1 MTEKPDGESAPGPA
15 SARESETARTARQND
30 AAPELLEARIRGL
43 QHALG
48 QLLEH
53 ARRLTQGEHQRAVQ
67 QHRQLQEQTAIARRE
82 SRAQVD
88 AKTAEALAE
97 AEPAAR
103 LLAHR
108 LAPGLASIPPNDAR
122 WRSRQLVGAGVP
134 PYIRLGEL
142 DGGVPVAVPL
152 LRTNGW
158 RVTADRNESARRL
171 LQSVALRLVA
181 AAEPFRLRID
191 AFDPKL
197 TGMMGLLGHLTTKYP
212 QLVPRATHTA
222 EQLHSVLSGLVDVS
236 SLRASRQAQLGHK
249 RFEDLIRETGR
260 VTDPYRLVV
269 LFDYPL
275 GIDQLAQRDLLRLA
289 ATAGERGIC
298 FLVHHDPSSPAE
310 SDVDTKQLLDLL
322 DAVVVTGD
330 KVEAATL
337 PGVAAKLDPAFDAN
351 VAAGICDVVAE
362 LAEIAVLPT
371 IDFER
376 TLPDR
381 STWWQPVKDE
391 IGTVIGYD
399 DRTPA
404 LVRLRSGN
412 PALPHVLV
420 GGAVGQGKSN
430 LLLVLI
436 HGLAAR
442 YDPVDLEMYLLD
454 FKHGVE
460 FSALGPAGERE
471 HWLPHVRVLGIHSDR
486 AFGLAVLR
494 HLSDELA
501 RRSEIFK
508 SHGNVADIAEL
519 APAPDRPPRI
529 LVVLDEFQVL
539 LEDDDELADEAAK
552 LLERLV
558 RLGRAY
564 GVHVV
569 LATQTIEG
577 VKRLSTRRDS
587 IFGQVPY
594 RIALKTTPADS
605 QAILRSGNTAA
616 AELQFRGEAVLNAN
630 FGSPDDNQHVLVSF
644 ADKAVLDDLRRELW
658 QRAGTAVHPPRVF
671 HLAEPAR
678 LTDTAAAVK
687 PELGRPWTGLPIAV
701 TEEPVQV
708 EVRPE
713 PGAGVLVLGDGP
725 ADALGV
731 LTGLALSTAAAA
743 VEPPR
748 FIFMDGTDSS
758 PAVADGKGALVHAL
772 QSLGCD
778 VETVDKHDEIA
789 PRLFALRNA
798 LRDGEVSGQTYLLGF
813 GFHGVPRMQLH
824 AEGFFESPANALQ
837 DIVRDGPAQG
847 LITFGWWNRLHVCT
861 EHLGYGRANVAT
873 HLFLRHPQDG
883 VRAVCGPLVR
893 WASEPHRGLLWDGL
907 HPEAQVVVPFAALR
921 SDEVERAVELV
932 RR

>member
-1 MTEKPDGESAPGPA
+1 MTETPDGGTAPGPV
-15 SARESETARTARQND
+15 S
-30 AAPELLEARIRGL
+30 PEILEARIRGL
-43 QHALG
+43 QGALG
-48 QLLEH
+48 QLLDS
-53 ARRLTQGEHQRAVQ
+53 ARQHTWAEHQRAVEL
-67 QHRQLQEQTAIARRE
+67 HRQLRDQAVAARRE
-82 SRAQVD
+82 SPGLVD
-88 AKTAEALAE
+88 AAIKKARES

-103 LLAHR
+103 ILADK
-108 LAPGLASIPPNDAR
+108 LAPDLASIPPNDAR
-122 WRSRQLVGAGVP
+122 WRNPQYIGAGTPSYVRVG
-134 PYIRLGEL
+134 RLEHEI
-142 DGGVPVAVPL
+142 PVVAPL

-158 RVTADRNESARRL
+158 KVTADRNESARRL
-171 LQSVALRLVA
+171 LQSVALRLIA

-191 AFDPKL
+191 AFDPRL
-197 TGMMGLLGHLTTKYP
+197 TGTMGLLGHLTTKYP

-222 EQLHSVLSGLVDVS
+222 DQLHTVLSGLVDVS
-236 SLRASRQAQLGHK
+236 SMRASRQAQLGHK
-249 RFEDLIRETGR
+249 RFEDLVRETGR
-260 VTDPYRLVV
+260 VTDPYRLII
-269 LFDYPL
+269 LFDYPA
-275 GIDQLAQRDLLRLA
+275 GIDNLAQRDLVRLA
-289 ATAGERGIC
+289 ATGADRGIC
-298 FLVHHDPSSPAE
+298 FLVHHDPASTAE
-310 SDVDTKQLLDLL
+310 HEVDARQLLDLL
-322 DAVVVTGD
+322 TPVAIANETVSLSQ
-330 KVEAATL
+330 L
-337 PGVAAKLDPAFDAN
+337 PNVPAKLDPAFDAN
-351 VAAGICDVVAE
+351 VAAGICDVIAE

-371 IDFER
+371 IDFNR
-376 TLPDR
+376 TLPER
-381 STWWQPVKDE
+381 STWWQPVSDE
-391 IGTVIGYD
+391 ISTVIGYD

-442 YDPVDLEMYLLD
+442 YDPADLEMYLLD

-460 FSALGPAGERE
+460 FSALGPADERE

-486 AFGLAVLR
+486 PFGLAVLR
-494 HLSDELA
+494 HLSEELA

-519 APAPDRPPRI
+519 PAGPERPPRI
-529 LVVLDEFQVL
+529 IAVLDEFQVL
-539 LEDDDELADEAAK
+539 MEDDDELADEAAR
-552 LLERLV
+552 LIERLV

-577 VKRLSTRRDS
+577 VKRLSNRRDS

-605 QAILRSGNTAA
+605 QAILRTGNTAA

-644 ADKAVLDDLRRELW
+644 ADKKVLDELRRELW
-658 QRAGTAVHPPRVF
+658 LKSGTTRPPRVF

-701 TEEPVQV
+701 TEEPVSV

-725 ADALGV
+725 VDALGV
-731 LTGLALSTAAAA
+731 LTGLAVSTAAAA
-743 VEPPR
+743 AVPPR
-748 FIFMDGTDSS
+748 FLFLDGTDSA
-758 PAVADGKGALVHAL
+758 PVVAEGKRALIQTL
-772 QSLGCD
+772 RLLGCD
-778 VETVDKHDEIA
+778 VETVDKHEDVG
-789 PRLFALRNA
+789 PRLFS
-798 LRDGEVSGQTYLLGF
+798 LRDAVRDGQIGGPSYVLGF
-813 GFHGVPRMQLH
+813 GFHGVPKMQTH

-837 DIVRDGPAQG
+837 DIVREGPAQG
-847 LITFGWWNRLHVCT
+847 LITFGWWNRLHVCH
-861 EHLGYGRANVAT
+861 EQLGLRQANVAT
-873 HLFLRHPQDG
+873 HVFLHHPQDG
-883 VRAVCGPLVR
+883 VRAVAGSLVR
-893 WASEPHRGLLWDGL
+893 WASEPHRALLWDGL
-907 HPEAQVVVPFAALR
+907 HPEAQVVVPFAPLH
-921 SDEVERAVELV
+921 DNEVDRYVELV

>member
-1 MTEKPDGESAPGPA
+1 MTEEPDGGSTPG
-15 SARESETARTARQND
+15 SVS
-30 AAPELLEARIRGL
+30 PELLEARIRGL

-48 QLLEH
+48 QLLEN
-53 ARRLTQGEHQRAVQ
+53 ARRLTYGEHQRAVQ
-67 QHRQLQEQTAIARRE
+67 LHRQLQEQTAAARRE
-82 SRAQVD
+82 SRGLVEA
-88 AKTAEALAE
+88 ATAEALKT
-97 AEPAAR
+97 AEPTAR
-103 LLAHR
+103 LLADR

-122 WRSRQLVGAGVP
+122 WRSRQLIGAGIPSYV
-134 PYIRLGEL
+134 RVGEL
-142 DGGVPVAVPL
+142 EAGTPVAAPL

-158 RVTADRNESARRL
+158 KVTADRNESARRL

-191 AFDPKL
+191 AFDPRL
-197 TGMMGLLGHLTTKYP
+197 TGTMGLLGHLTTKYP

-222 EQLHSVLSGLVDVS
+222 EQLHAVLSGLVDVS

-260 VTDPYRLVV
+260 VTDPYRLVI
-269 LFDYPL
+269 LFDYPA
-275 GIDQLAQRDLLRLA
+275 GIDTLAQRDLLRLA
-289 ATAGERGIC
+289 ATGGERGIC
-298 FLVHHDPSSPAE
+298 FLVHHDPSMPAE
-310 SDVDTKQLLDLL
+310 MDVDSKQLLDLL
-322 DAVVVTGD
+322 TPVAIANERVDIAQ
-330 KVEAATL
+330 L
-337 PGVAAKLDPAFDAN
+337 PGVPAKLDPPFDAN
-351 VAAGICDVVAE
+351 VAAGICDVIAE
-362 LAEIAVLPT
+362 MAEIAVLPT
-371 IDFER
+371 IDFDR

-391 IGTVIGYD
+391 LSTVIGYD

-430 LLLVLI
+430 LLLVMI

-442 YDPVDLEMYLLD
+442 YSPDDLEMYLLD

-460 FSALGPAGERE
+460 FSALGPAAERE
-471 HWLPHVRVLGIHSDR
+471 HWLPQVRVLGIHSDR

-501 RRSEIFK
+501 QRSEIFK

-519 APAPDRPPRI
+519 APGPDRPPRI

-539 LEDDDELADEAAK
+539 LEDDDDLADEAAK

-594 RIALKTTPADS
+594 RIALKTTPADA
-605 QAILRSGNTAA
+605 QAILRNGNTAA

-644 ADKAVLDDLRRELW
+644 ADKAVLDELRRELW
-658 QRAGTAVHPPRVF
+658 QRSGTTRPPRVF

-678 LTDTAAAVK
+678 LADTAAAVT
-687 PELGRPWTGLPIAV
+687 PEFGRPWTGLPIAV
-701 TEEPVQV
+701 TEAPVPV

-725 ADALGV
+725 VDALGV
-731 LTGLALSTAAAA
+731 LSGLALSTAAAA
-743 VEPPR
+743 VDPPR
-748 FIFMDGTDSS
+748 FIFMDGTNSS
-758 PAVADGKGALVHAL
+758 PAVAEGKGALIQAL
-772 QSLGCD
+772 RQLGCE
-778 VETVDKHDEIA
+778 VETVDKHDDIA
-789 PRLFALRNA
+789 PRLFS
-798 LRDGEVSGQTYLLGF
+798 LRDSVRNGHLGETYLLGF
-813 GFHGVPRMQLH
+813 GFHGVPKMQTH

-861 EHLGYGRANVAT
+861 EQLGYGRANVAT
-873 HLFLRHPQDG
+873 HVFLRHPQDG

-893 WASEPHRGLLWDGL
+893 WASEPHRALLWDGL

-921 SDEVERAVELV
+921 SDEVDRAVELV

>member
-1 MTEKPDGESAPGPA
+1 MKDSGS
-15 SARESETARTARQND
+15 
-30 AAPELLEARIRGL
+30 ELLEARIRGL

-48 QLLEH
+48 LLLEN
-53 ARRLTQGEHQRAVQ
+53 ARRLTYGEHQRAVQ
-67 QHRQLQEQTAIARRE
+67 LHRQLQEQTAIARRE
-82 SRAQVD
+82 SRGLVE

-97 AEPAAR
+97 AEPTAR
-103 LLAHR
+103 MLADR

-122 WRSRQLVGAGVP
+122 WRSRQLVGAGIPAYV
-134 PYIRLGEL
+134 RVGEL
-142 DGGVPVAVPL
+142 EGGTPVAAPL

-158 RVTADRNESARRL
+158 RVSADRNESARRL
-171 LQSVALRLVA
+171 LQSVAMRLVA

-191 AFDPKL
+191 AFDPRL
-197 TGMMGLLGHLTTKYP
+197 TGTMGLLGHLTTKYP

-222 EQLHSVLSGLVDVS
+222 EQLHAVLSGLVDVS

-260 VTDPYRLVV
+260 VTDPYRLVI
-269 LFDYPL
+269 LFDYPA
-275 GIDQLAQRDLLRLA
+275 GIDTLAQRDLLRLA
-289 ATAGERGIC
+289 ATGGERGIC
-298 FLVHHDPSSPAE
+298 FLVHHDPSMTPE
-310 SDVDTKQLLDLL
+310 NDVDTKQLLDLL
-322 DAVVVTGD
+322 TPVAISGD
-330 KVEAATL
+330 KVEIAPL
-337 PGVAAKLDPAFDAN
+337 PGVPAKLDPAFDAN

-362 LAEIAVLPT
+362 LADIAVLPT
-371 IDFER
+371 IDFTR

-381 STWWQPVKDE
+381 STWWRPVKDE
-391 IGTVIGYD
+391 LSTVIGYD

-430 LLLVLI
+430 LLLVMI
-436 HGLAAR
+436 HGLAVR
-442 YDPVDLEMYLLD
+442 YAPADLEMYLLD

-460 FSALGPAGERE
+460 FSALGPATERE

-519 APAPDRPPRI
+519 EPGPDRPPRI

-594 RIALKTTPADS
+594 RIALKTTPTDA
-605 QAILRSGNTAA
+605 QAILRNGNTAA
-616 AELQFRGEAVLNAN
+616 SELQFRGEAVLNAN

-644 ADKAVLDDLRRELW
+644 ADKPVLDDLRRELW
-658 QRAGTAVHPPRVF
+658 TKAGTTHPPRVF
-671 HLAEPAR
+671 HLAEAAR
-678 LTDTAAAVK
+678 LADTAAAVT

-701 TEEPVQV
+701 TEAPVPV

-725 ADALGV
+725 SDALGV
-731 LTGLALSTAAAA
+731 LSGLAFSAAAAA
-743 VEPPR
+743 VDPPR
-748 FIFMDGTDSS
+748 FVFMDGTNSAPD
-758 PAVADGKGALVHAL
+758 VADGKGALIQAL
-772 QSLGCD
+772 RQLGCE
-778 VETVDKHDEIA
+778 VETIDKHDDIA
-789 PRLFALRNA
+789 PRLFS
-798 LRDGEVSGQTYLLGF
+798 LRDTVRNGQVGGETYLLGF

-893 WASEPHRGLLWDGL
+893 WASEPHRAMLWDGL

-921 SDEVERAVELV
+921 SDEVDRAVELV

>member
-1 MTEKPDGESAPGPA
+1 MTEKPDGGSPPGPV
-15 SARESETARTARQND
+15 S
-30 AAPELLEARIRGL
+30 PELLEARIRGL

-48 QLLEH
+48 QLLDNAH
-53 ARRLTQGEHQRAVQ
+53 RLTHGEHQRAVQ
-67 QHRQLQEQTAIARRE
+67 LHRQLQEQTAIARRE
-82 SRAQVD
+82 SRGLVD

-103 LLAHR
+103 LLADR
-108 LAPGLASIPPNDAR
+108 LAPGLAAVPPNDAR

-134 PYIRLGEL
+134 SYIRVGEL
-142 DGGVPVAVPL
+142 DAGAPVVAPL

-158 RVTADRNESARRL
+158 KVTADRNESARRL
-171 LQSVALRLVA
+171 LQSVAMRLVA
-181 AAEPFRLRID
+181 AAEPFRIRVD
-191 AFDPKL
+191 AYDPHL

-222 EQLHSVLSGLVDVS
+222 EQLHGVLSGLVDVS

-260 VTDPYRLVV
+260 VTDPYRLVI
-269 LFDYPL
+269 LFDYPA
-275 GIDQLAQRDLLRLA
+275 GIDTLAQRDLLRLA

-298 FLVHHDPSSPAE
+298 FLVHHDPSTPAE
-310 SDVDTKQLLDLL
+310 SDLETKQLLDHLTSV
-322 DAVVVTGD
+322 AITNN
-330 KVEAATL
+330 KVEVAQL
-337 PGVAAKLDPAFDAN
+337 PGVPAKLDPAFDAN
-351 VAAGICDVVAE
+351 VAAGICDVIAE

-371 IDFER
+371 IDFDR

-381 STWWQPVKDE
+381 STWWQPVTDE
-391 IGTVIGYD
+391 LNTVIGYD

-430 LLLVLI
+430 LLLVMI

-442 YDPVDLEMYLLD
+442 HDPVDLEMYLLD

-486 AFGLAVLR
+486 EFGLAVLR

-519 APAPDRPPRI
+519 EPGPERPPRI

-644 ADKAVLDDLRRELW
+644 ADKVVLGDLRRELW
-658 QRAGTAVHPPRVF
+658 LRAGEAARPPRVF

-678 LTDTAAAVK
+678 LAETAAAVK

-731 LTGLALSTAAAA
+731 LSGLALSTAAAA
-743 VEPPR
+743 VDPPR
-748 FIFMDGTDSS
+748 FIFMDGTNSA
-758 PAVADGKGALVHAL
+758 PAVAEGKDALVQAL
-772 QSLGCD
+772 RQLGCE
-778 VETVDKHDEIA
+778 VETVDKHDEVV
-789 PRLFALRNA
+789 PRLFALRDAVRNGQV
-798 LRDGEVSGQTYLLGF
+798 GETYLLGF

-847 LITFGWWNRLHVCT
+847 LVTFGWWNRLHVCT
-861 EHLGYGRANVAT
+861 EQLGYGRANVAT

-907 HPEAQVVVPFAALR
+907 HPEAQIVVPFAALR
-921 SDEVERAVELV
+921 SDEVDRAVEQV

>member
-1 MTEKPDGESAPGPA
+1 MTEKPDGGSTPGPV
-15 SARESETARTARQND
+15 S
-30 AAPELLEARIRGL
+30 PELLEARIRGL

-48 QLLEH
+48 QLLEN
-53 ARRLTQGEHQRAVQ
+53 ARRLTHGEHQRAVQ
-67 QHRQLQEQTAIARRE
+67 LHRQLQEQTAIARRE
-82 SRAQVD
+82 SRGLVD
-88 AKTAEALAE
+88 ARTAEALAE
-97 AEPAAR
+97 AEPRAR
-103 LLAHR
+103 LLADR
-108 LAPGLASIPPNDAR
+108 LAPGLASVPPNDAR
-122 WRSRQLVGAGVP
+122 WRSRQLVGAGIPSYV
-134 PYIRLGEL
+134 RVGEL
-142 DGGVPVAVPL
+142 DPGTPVAAPL

-191 AFDPKL
+191 AFDPRL
-197 TGMMGLLGHLTTKYP
+197 TGTMGLLGHLTTKYP

-260 VTDPYRLVV
+260 VTDPYRLIV
-269 LFDYPL
+269 LFDYPA
-275 GIDQLAQRDLLRLA
+275 GIDTLAQRDLLRLA
-289 ATAGERGIC
+289 ATGGERGIC
-298 FLVHHDPSSPAE
+298 FLIHHDPSMTPE
-310 SDVDTKQLLDLL
+310 NDVDTKQLLDMLTPV
-322 DAVVVTGD
+322 AIAGER
-330 KVEAATL
+330 VEVAQL
-337 PGVAAKLDPAFDAN
+337 PGVPAKLDPPFDAN

-371 IDFER
+371 IDFDR

-381 STWWQPVKDE
+381 SAWWQPVKDE
-391 IGTVIGYD
+391 LSTVIGYD

-430 LLLVLI
+430 LLLVMI

-442 YDPVDLEMYLLD
+442 YAPADLEMYLLD

-460 FSALGPAGERE
+460 FSALGPAAERQ
-471 HWLPHVRVLGIHSDR
+471 HWLPHVRVLGVHSDR

-519 APAPDRPPRI
+519 APGPDRPPRL

-594 RIALKTTPADS
+594 RIALKTTPADA
-605 QAILRSGNTAA
+605 QAILRNGNTAA

-644 ADKAVLDDLRRELW
+644 ADKPVLDDLRRELW
-658 QRAGTAVHPPRVF
+658 IKSGTTHPPRVF

-687 PELGRPWTGLPIAV
+687 PEPGRPWTGLPIAV
-701 TEEPVQV
+701 TEAPVPV

-725 ADALGV
+725 VDALGV
-731 LTGLALSTAAAA
+731 LSGLALSTAAAA
-743 VEPPR
+743 VNPPR
-748 FIFMDGTDSS
+748 FVLMDGTNSS
-758 PAVADGKGALVHAL
+758 PDVADGKGALIQAL
-772 QSLGCD
+772 RQLGCE
-778 VETVDKHDEIA
+778 VETVDKHDDIA
-789 PRLFALRNA
+789 PRLFS
-798 LRDGEVSGQTYLLGF
+798 LRDTVRNGQVGGETYLLGF

-873 HLFLRHPQDG
+873 HVFLRHPQDG

-893 WASEPHRGLLWDGL
+893 WASEPHRALLWDGL

-921 SDEVERAVELV
+921 SDEVDRAVELV

>member
-1 MTEKPDGESAPGPA
+1 MAQSTEAV
-15 SARESETARTARQND
+15 
-30 AAPELLEARIRGL
+30 PELLEARIRGL
-43 QHALG
+43 QHALA

-67 QHRQLQEQTAIARRE
+67 LHRQLQEQTAIARRE

-88 AKTAEALAE
+88 AVTNEALAV
-97 AEPAAR
+97 AQPRAR
-103 LLAHR
+103 VLAHQ

-122 WRSRQLVGAGVP
+122 WTSEQFVGRGVE
-134 PYIRLGEL
+134 PYVRIGEVG
-142 DGGVPVAVPL
+142 DHVPVAVPL

-158 RVTADRNESARRL
+158 KVTADRNEAARRL
-171 LQSVALRLVA
+171 LQSTALRLVA

-197 TGMMGLLGHLTTKYP
+197 TGTMGLLGHLTTKYP

-222 EQLHSVLSGLVDVS
+222 EQLHAVLSGLVDVS
-236 SLRASRQAQLGHK
+236 SMRASRQAQLGHK

-260 VTDPYRLVV
+260 VTDPYRVVV
-269 LFDYPL
+269 LFDYPS

-298 FLVHHDPSSPAE
+298 FLVHHDPSAQAE
-310 SDVDTKQLLDLL
+310 SDVDTKQLLELL
-322 DAVVVTGD
+322 DAVVITGE

-337 PGVAAKLDPAFDAN
+337 PGVHAKLDEAFDAN
-351 VAAGICDVVAE
+351 LAARVGDVVAE
-362 LAEIAVLPT
+362 KAEIAVLPT
-371 IDFER
+371 IDFKR
-376 TLPDR
+376 TLPERD
-381 STWWQPVKDE
+381 TWWEPVTDE

-442 YDPVDLEMYLLD
+442 YDPADLEMYLLD

-519 APAPDRPPRI
+519 APGPDRPPRI

-616 AELQFRGEAVLNAN
+616 AALQFRGEAVLNAN

-644 ADKAVLDDLRRELW
+644 ADKPQLDDLRRELW
-658 QRAGTAVHPPRVF
+658 TRAGTAARPPRVF

-678 LTDTAAAVK
+678 LADTAAAVK

-701 TEEPVQV
+701 TEEPVQLD
-708 EVRPE
+708 VRPE
-713 PGAGVLVLGDGP
+713 AGAGLAILGDGP

-731 LTGLALSTAAAA
+731 LTGLALSVAGAA

-748 FIFMDGTDSS
+748 FVFLDGTDSLPS
-758 PAVADGKGALVHAL
+758 VAEGKDALVQAL
-772 QSLGCD
+772 RLLGCD
-778 VETVDKHDEIA
+778 VETVDKHDDIG
-789 PRLFALRNA
+789 PRIFALRDA
-798 LRDGEVSGQTYLLGF
+798 LRNGQLGGSTYLLGF
-813 GFHGVPRMQLH
+813 GLHSVPRMQLH
-824 AEGFFESPANALQ
+824 VEGAFESPAHALQ

-847 LITFGWWNRLHVCT
+847 LVTFGWWNRLRVCT
-861 EHLGYGRANVAT
+861 EQLGFHNGNLET
-873 HLFLRHPQDG
+873 FLFLRHPIDG
-883 VRAVCGPLVR
+883 VRTVCGSFVR
-893 WASEPHRGLLWDGL
+893 WASEPHRALLWDGL

-921 SDEVERAVELV
+921 SDEVERVVELM

>member
-1 MTEKPDGESAPGPA
+1 VTEAPDGGTTPGPV
-15 SARESETARTARQND
+15 S
-30 AAPELLEARIRGL
+30 PEVLEARIRGL
-43 QHALG
+43 QHALA
-48 QLLEH
+48 QLLDNAH
-53 ARRLTQGEHQRAVQ
+53 QLTRGEHQHAVQ
-67 QHRQLQEQTAIARRE
+67 LHRRLQEQTAIARRE
-82 SRAQVD
+82 SSGLVEA
-88 AKTAEALAE
+88 AIAEALGT

-103 LLAHR
+103 LLADR

-122 WRSRQLVGAGVP
+122 WRSRQLVGAGITSYV
-134 PYIRLGEL
+134 RVGEL
-142 DGGVPVAVPL
+142 DAGTPVVAPL
-152 LRTNGW
+152 LQTNGW
-158 RVTADRNESARRL
+158 RVTADRPESARQL
-171 LQSVALRLVA
+171 LQSTALRLIA

-191 AFDPKL
+191 SFDPRL

-222 EQLHSVLSGLVDVS
+222 EQLHSVLSSLVDVS

-249 RFEDLIRETGR
+249 RFEELIRETGR
-260 VTDPYRLVV
+260 VTDPYRLLV
-269 LFDYPL
+269 LFDYPA
-275 GIDQLAQRDLLRLA
+275 GIDTLAQRDLLRLA

-298 FLVHHDPSSPAE
+298 FLVHHDPAMASE
-310 SDVDTKQLLDLL
+310 SDVDARQLLDLL
-322 DAVVVTGD
+322 APVSVTNGM
-330 KVEAATL
+330 VEVSQLAN
-337 PGVAAKLDPAFDAN
+337 VQAKLDPPFEAN
-351 VAAGICDVVAE
+351 VATSICDVVAE
-362 LAEIAVLPT
+362 QAEIAVLPT

-381 STWWQPVKDE
+381 LTWWQPVKDE
-391 IGTVIGYD
+391 LSTVIGYD

-404 LVRLRSGN
+404 LIRLRSGN

-430 LLLVLI
+430 LLLVMI

-442 YDPVDLEMYLLD
+442 YAPADLEMYLLD

-460 FSALGPAGERE
+460 FSALGPAAQRE

-508 SHGNVADIAEL
+508 AHGNVADIAEL
-519 APAPDRPPRI
+519 SPGPDRPPRI
-529 LVVLDEFQVL
+529 LAVLDEFQVL
-539 LEDDDELADEAAK
+539 LEDDDELADEAAR

-605 QAILRSGNTAA
+605 QAILRTGNTAA

-644 ADKAVLDDLRRELW
+644 ADKPVLDDLRHELW
-658 QRAGTAVHPPRVF
+658 QRSGTTRAPRVF

-687 PELGRPWTGLPIAV
+687 AELGRPWMGLPIAV
-701 TEEPVQV
+701 TEEPVAI
-708 EVRPE
+708 EVQPE

-731 LTGLALSTAAAA
+731 LTGLAVSAAAAAA
-743 VEPPR
+743 VPPR
-748 FIFMDGTDSS
+748 FVFLDGTDSA
-758 PAVADGKGALVHAL
+758 PAVAEGKGALIQTL
-772 QSLGCD
+772 QSLGCE
-778 VETVDKHDEIA
+778 VETVDKHGDVA
-789 PRLFALRNA
+789 PKLFALRDA
-798 LRDGEVSGQTYLLGF
+798 VKEGRVGGTTYLLGF
-813 GFHGVPRMQLH
+813 GLHAVPKMQAH

-837 DIVRDGPAQG
+837 EIVRDGPTQG
-847 LITFGWWNRLHVCT
+847 LVTFGWWNRLHVCT
-861 EHLGYGRANVAT
+861 EQLGYGRANVAT
-873 HLFLRHPQDG
+873 HLFLRHPQEG
-883 VRAVCGPLVR
+883 VRTVAGPLVR

-907 HPEAQVVVPFAALR
+907 HPEAQVVVPYAPLR
-921 SDEVERAVELV
+921 VDEVDRYLELV
-932 RR
+932 R

>member
-1 MTEKPDGESAPGPA
+1 M
-15 SARESETARTARQND
+15 
-30 AAPELLEARIRGL
+30 
-43 QHALG
+43 
-48 QLLEH
+48 
-53 ARRLTQGEHQRAVQ
+53 
-67 QHRQLQEQTAIARRE
+67 
-82 SRAQVD
+82 
-88 AKTAEALAE
+88 
-97 AEPAAR
+97 
-103 LLAHR
+103 
-108 LAPGLASIPPNDAR
+108 
-122 WRSRQLVGAGVP
+122 
-134 PYIRLGEL
+134 
-142 DGGVPVAVPL
+142 
-152 LRTNGW
+152 
-158 RVTADRNESARRL
+158 
-171 LQSVALRLVA
+171 
-181 AAEPFRLRID
+181 
-191 AFDPKL
+191 
-197 TGMMGLLGHLTTKYP
+197 
-212 QLVPRATHTA
+212 
-222 EQLHSVLSGLVDVS
+222 
-236 SLRASRQAQLGHK
+236 
-249 RFEDLIRETGR
+249 
-260 VTDPYRLVV
+260 
-269 LFDYPL
+269 
-275 GIDQLAQRDLLRLA
+275 
-289 ATAGERGIC
+289 
-298 FLVHHDPSSPAE
+298 
-310 SDVDTKQLLDLL
+310 LDLL
-322 DAVVVTGD
+322 NPVAITNEQ
-330 KVEAATL
+330 VEIAQL
-337 PGVAAKLDPAFDAN
+337 PGVPAKLDPPFDAN
-351 VAAGICDVVAE
+351 IAAGICDVVAE

-381 STWWQPVKDE
+381 STWWQPVTDE

-430 LLLVLI
+430 LLLVMI

-442 YDPVDLEMYLLD
+442 YDPADLEMYLLD

-471 HWLPHVRVLGIHSDR
+471 HWLPQVRVLGVHSDR

-519 APAPDRPPRI
+519 APGPDRPPRI

-577 VKRLSTRRDS
+577 VKRLATRRDS

-644 ADKAVLDDLRRELW
+644 ADKAVLDELRRELW
-658 QRAGTAVHPPRVF
+658 HRAGPATHPPRIF

-678 LTDTAAAVK
+678 LTDTAAAVQ
-687 PELGRPWTGLPIAV
+687 PELGQPWTGLPIAV

-725 ADALGV
+725 PDALGV
-731 LTGLALSTAAAA
+731 LSGLALSTAAAA
-743 VEPPR
+743 VDPPR

-758 PAVADGKGALVHAL
+758 PAVAEGKDALVQTL
-772 QSLGCD
+772 RQLGCE
-778 VETVDKHDEIA
+778 VETVDKHVDIV
-789 PRLFALRNA
+789 PRLFS
-798 LRDGEVSGQTYLLGF
+798 LRDAVRNGQAGGTYLLGF

-861 EHLGYGRANVAT
+861 EHLGYGRAQRRDPSVPPASAGRRT
-873 HLFLRHPQDG
+873 RG
-883 VRAVCGPLVR
+883 VRSAGAVGLGTTPGAAVGRTTSGGAGRRTVCRTAVRRGGSRGGVGTAMKTEEQEWSEYARALRTIAGARADAQQAQDRLTAHRSKAEASAMAEADAMAERGRQLELRLNALAEKAAASLQRAGLPAEGKRANHALPEIRVLNDIETVAAGITKQLSDTVEQLEEVRAAARAEQERRKRRTISAALVLV
-893 WASEPHRGLLWDGL
+893 GF
-907 HPEAQVVVPFAALR
+907 VVVWVVSGSFLAGVEAAALAAVTMLAA
-921 SDEVERAVELV
+921 SRALGLPRLPGARWWGWAGAVAVVAAMAAGLPWWLAIAV
-932 RR
+932 PVIVSGTAIVLPKKRN

>member
-1 MTEKPDGESAPGPA
+1 VLVTEAPDGGTTPGPV
-15 SARESETARTARQND
+15 S
-30 AAPELLEARIRGL
+30 PEVLEARIRGL
-43 QHALG
+43 QHALA
-48 QLLEH
+48 QLLDNAH
-53 ARRLTQGEHQRAVQ
+53 QLTRGEHQHAVQ
-67 QHRQLQEQTAIARRE
+67 LHRRLQEQTAIARRE
-82 SRAQVD
+82 SSGLVEA
-88 AKTAEALAE
+88 AIAEALGT

-103 LLAHR
+103 LLADR

-122 WRSRQLVGAGVP
+122 WRSRQLVGAGITSYV
-134 PYIRLGEL
+134 RVGEL
-142 DGGVPVAVPL
+142 DAGTPVVAPL
-152 LRTNGW
+152 LQTNGW
-158 RVTADRNESARRL
+158 RVTADRPESARQL
-171 LQSVALRLVA
+171 LQSTALRLIA

-191 AFDPKL
+191 SFDPRL

-222 EQLHSVLSGLVDVS
+222 EQLHSVLSSLVDVS

-249 RFEDLIRETGR
+249 RFEELIRETGR
-260 VTDPYRLVV
+260 VTDPYRLLV
-269 LFDYPL
+269 LFDYPA
-275 GIDQLAQRDLLRLA
+275 GIDTLAQRDLLRLA

-298 FLVHHDPSSPAE
+298 FLVHHDPAMASE
-310 SDVDTKQLLDLL
+310 SDVDARQLLDLL
-322 DAVVVTGD
+322 APVSVTNGM
-330 KVEAATL
+330 VEVSQLAN
-337 PGVAAKLDPAFDAN
+337 VQAKLDPPFEAN
-351 VAAGICDVVAE
+351 VATSICDVVAE
-362 LAEIAVLPT
+362 QAEIAVLPT

-381 STWWQPVKDE
+381 LTWWQPVKDE
-391 IGTVIGYD
+391 LSTVIGYD

-404 LVRLRSGN
+404 LIRLRSGN

-430 LLLVLI
+430 LLLVMI

-442 YDPVDLEMYLLD
+442 YAPADLEMYLLD

-460 FSALGPAGERE
+460 FSALGPAAQRE

-508 SHGNVADIAEL
+508 AHGNVADIAEL
-519 APAPDRPPRI
+519 SPGPDRPPRI
-529 LVVLDEFQVL
+529 LAVLDEFQVL
-539 LEDDDELADEAAK
+539 LEDDDELADEAAR

-605 QAILRSGNTAA
+605 QAILRTGNTAA

-644 ADKAVLDDLRRELW
+644 ADKPVLDDLRHELW
-658 QRAGTAVHPPRVF
+658 QRSGTTRAPRVF

-687 PELGRPWTGLPIAV
+687 AELGRPWMGLPIAV
-701 TEEPVQV
+701 TEEPVAI
-708 EVRPE
+708 EVQPE

-731 LTGLALSTAAAA
+731 LTGLAVSAAAAAA
-743 VEPPR
+743 VPPR
-748 FIFMDGTDSS
+748 FVFLDGTDSA
-758 PAVADGKGALVHAL
+758 PAVAEGKGALIQTL
-772 QSLGCD
+772 QSLGCE
-778 VETVDKHDEIA
+778 VETVDKHGDVA
-789 PRLFALRNA
+789 PKLFALRDA
-798 LRDGEVSGQTYLLGF
+798 VKEGRVGGTTYLLGF
-813 GFHGVPRMQLH
+813 GLHAVPRMQAH

-837 DIVRDGPAQG
+837 EIVRDGPTQG
-847 LITFGWWNRLHVCT
+847 LVTFGWWNRLHVCT
-861 EHLGYGRANVAT
+861 EQLGYGRANVAT
-873 HLFLRHPQDG
+873 HLFLRHPQEG
-883 VRAVCGPLVR
+883 VRTVAGPLVR

-907 HPEAQVVVPFAALR
+907 HPEAQVVVPYAPLR
-921 SDEVERAVELV
+921 VDEVDRYLELV
-932 RR
+932 R

>member
-1 MTEKPDGESAPGPA
+1 MTEKPDGGSTPGPA
-15 SARESETARTARQND
+15 SRSARSTES
-30 AAPELLEARIRGL
+30 APELLEARIRGL

-48 QLLEH
+48 QLLEN
-53 ARRLTQGEHQRAVQ
+53 ARRLTYGEHQRAVQ
-67 QHRQLQEQTAIARRE
+67 LHRQLQEQTAIARRE
-82 SRAQVD
+82 SRALVD
-88 AKTAEALAE
+88 AKTAEALAT
-97 AEPAAR
+97 AEPTAR
-103 LLAHR
+103 RLADR

-122 WRSRQLVGAGVP
+122 WRSRQLVGAGIPAYV
-134 PYIRLGEL
+134 RVGEL
-142 DGGVPVAVPL
+142 DPGTPVAAPL

-158 RVTADRNESARRL
+158 KVTADRNESARRL

-191 AFDPKL
+191 AFDPRL
-197 TGMMGLLGHLTTKYP
+197 TGTMGLLGHLTTKYP

-222 EQLHSVLSGLVDVS
+222 EQLHAVLSGLVDVS

-260 VTDPYRLVV
+260 VTDPYRLVI
-269 LFDYPL
+269 LFDYPA
-275 GIDQLAQRDLLRLA
+275 GIDTLAQRDLLRLA
-289 ATAGERGIC
+289 ATGGERGIC
-298 FLVHHDPSSPAE
+298 FLVHHDPSMTPE
-310 SDVDTKQLLDLL
+310 NDVDTKQLLDLL
-322 DAVVVTGD
+322 TPVAITNE
-330 KVEAATL
+330 KVELPQL
-337 PGVAAKLDPAFDAN
+337 PGVPAKLDPAFDAN

-371 IDFER
+371 IEFDT

-391 IGTVIGYD
+391 LSTVIGYD

-430 LLLVLI
+430 LLLVMI

-442 YDPVDLEMYLLD
+442 YAPADLEMYLLD

-460 FSALGPAGERE
+460 FSALGPAAERE
-471 HWLPHVRVLGIHSDR
+471 HWLPHVRVLGVHSDR

-519 APAPDRPPRI
+519 APGPDRPPRI

-594 RIALKTTPADS
+594 RIALKTTPADA
-605 QAILRSGNTAA
+605 QAILRNGNTAA

-644 ADKAVLDDLRRELW
+644 ADKPVLDELRRELW
-658 QRAGTAVHPPRVF
+658 VKSGTTHPPRVF

-678 LTDTAAAVK
+678 LVDTAAAVK

-701 TEEPVQV
+701 TEAPVPV

-731 LTGLALSTAAAA
+731 LSGLALSAAAAA
-743 VEPPR
+743 VDPPR
-748 FIFMDGTDSS
+748 FVFMDGTNSS
-758 PAVADGKGALVHAL
+758 PTVADGKDALIQAL
-772 QSLGCD
+772 RQLGCE
-778 VETVDKHDEIA
+778 VETVDKHDDVV
-789 PRLFALRNA
+789 PRLFS
-798 LRDGEVSGQTYLLGF
+798 LRDAVRNGQISGETYLLGY
-813 GFHGVPRMQLH
+813 GFHGVPKMQLH

-861 EHLGYGRANVAT
+861 EQLGYGRANVAT
-873 HLFLRHPQDG
+873 HLFLKHPQDG

-893 WASEPHRGLLWDGL
+893 WASEPHRALLWDGL

-921 SDEVERAVELV
+921 SDEVDRAVELV

>member
-1 MTEKPDGESAPGPA
+1 MTEKPDGGSTPGPV
-15 SARESETARTARQND
+15 S
-30 AAPELLEARIRGL
+30 PELLEARIRGL

-48 QLLEH
+48 LLLEN
-53 ARRLTQGEHQRAVQ
+53 ARRLTYGEHQRAVQ
-67 QHRQLQEQTAIARRE
+67 LHRQLQEQTAIARRE
-82 SRAQVD
+82 SRGLVD
-88 AKTAEALAE
+88 AKTAEALAA
-97 AEPAAR
+97 AEPTAR
-103 LLAHR
+103 LLADR

-122 WRSRQLVGAGVP
+122 WRSRQLVGAGIPSYV
-134 PYIRLGEL
+134 RVGEL
-142 DGGVPVAVPL
+142 EAGTPVAAPL

-158 RVTADRNESARRL
+158 KVTADRNESARRL
-171 LQSVALRLVA
+171 LQSVAMRLVA

-191 AFDPKL
+191 AFDPRL
-197 TGMMGLLGHLTTKYP
+197 TGTMGLLGHLTTKYP

-222 EQLHSVLSGLVDVS
+222 EQLHGVLSGLVDVS

-260 VTDPYRLVV
+260 VTDPYRLVI
-269 LFDYPL
+269 LFDYPA
-275 GIDQLAQRDLLRLA
+275 GIDTLAQRDLLRLA
-289 ATAGERGIC
+289 ATGGERGIC
-298 FLVHHDPSSPAE
+298 FLVHHDPSMTPE
-310 SDVDTKQLLDLL
+310 NDVDTKQLLDLL
-322 DAVVVTGD
+322 TPVSIAGE
-330 KVEAATL
+330 KVEIAQL
-337 PGVAAKLDPAFDAN
+337 PGVPAKLDPPFDAN

-362 LAEIAVLPT
+362 LADIAVLPT

-391 IGTVIGYD
+391 LSTVIGYD

-430 LLLVLI
+430 LLLVMI

-442 YDPVDLEMYLLD
+442 YDPADLEMYLLD

-460 FSALGPAGERE
+460 FSALGPATDRE

-519 APAPDRPPRI
+519 APGPDRPPRI

-594 RIALKTTPADS
+594 RIALKTTPADA
-605 QAILRSGNTAA
+605 QAILRNGNTAA
-616 AELQFRGEAVLNAN
+616 SELQFRGEAVLNAN

-644 ADKAVLDDLRRELW
+644 ADKPVLDELRRELW
-658 QRAGTAVHPPRVF
+658 NKSGMTHPPRVF

-678 LTDTAAAVK
+678 LADTAAAVQ

-701 TEEPVQV
+701 TEAPVPV

-725 ADALGV
+725 VDALGV
-731 LTGLALSTAAAA
+731 LSGLAFSAAAAA
-743 VEPPR
+743 VDPPR
-748 FIFMDGTDSS
+748 FLFIDGTNSAPD
-758 PAVADGKGALVHAL
+758 VADGKGALIQAL
-772 QSLGCD
+772 RQLGCE
-778 VETVDKHDEIA
+778 VETVDKHDDIA
-789 PRLFALRNA
+789 PRLFS
-798 LRDGEVSGQTYLLGF
+798 LRDTVRDGQVGGETYLLGF

-837 DIVRDGPAQG
+837 DIIRDGPAQG

-861 EHLGYGRANVAT
+861 EQLGYGRANVAT

-893 WASEPHRGLLWDGL
+893 WASEPHRALLWDGL

-921 SDEVERAVELV
+921 SDEVDRAVELV

>member
-1 MTEKPDGESAPGPA
+1 MTEQPDDGGMPAPPAESAA
-15 SARESETARTARQND
+15 V
-30 AAPELLEARIRGL
+30 PEMLEARIRGL
-43 QHALG
+43 QFALG
-48 QLLEH
+48 QLLDN
-53 ARRLTQGEHQRAVQ
+53 ARQLTRGEHQRAVLL
-67 QHRQLQEQTAIARRE
+67 HRQLQAETVAARRE
-82 SRAQVD
+82 SRGLVEA
-88 AKTAEALAE
+88 ATSEALSA

-103 LLAHR
+103 LLADR

-122 WRSRQLVGAGVP
+122 WRNRQYIGAGTPSYV
-134 PYIRLGEL
+134 RVGEL
-142 DGGVPVAVPL
+142 EAGTPVVAPL

-158 RVTADRNESARRL
+158 RVTADRNEAARRL
-171 LQSVALRLVA
+171 LQSVALRLIA
-181 AAEPFRLRID
+181 SAEPFRLRID
-191 AFDPKL
+191 AFDPRL

-222 EQLHSVLSGLVDVS
+222 DQLHTVLSGLVDVS

-249 RFEDLIRETGR
+249 HFEDLVRETGR
-260 VTDPYRLVV
+260 VTDPYRLIV
-269 LFDYPL
+269 LFDYPA
-275 GIDQLAQRDLLRLA
+275 GIDQLAQRDLVRLA
-289 ATAGERGIC
+289 ATGADRGIC
-298 FLVHHDPSSPAE
+298 FLVHHDPSSTGE
-310 SDVDTKQLLDLL
+310 HEVDARQLLDLL
-322 DAVVVTGD
+322 NPVAIANE
-330 KVEAATL
+330 KVEISQL
-337 PGVAAKLDPAFDAN
+337 PNVPAKLDPAFDAN

-362 LAEIAVLPT
+362 MAEIAVLPT
-371 IDFER
+371 IDFNR

-381 STWWQPVKDE
+381 STWWQPVSDE
-391 IGTVIGYD
+391 LSTVIGYD

-442 YDPVDLEMYLLD
+442 YDPADLEMYLLD

-471 HWLPHVRVLGIHSDR
+471 HWLPHVRVLGVHSDR

-519 APAPDRPPRI
+519 PPGPGRPPRI
-529 LVVLDEFQVL
+529 LAVLDEFQVL
-539 LEDDDELADEAAK
+539 LEDDDELADEAAR

-594 RIALKTTPADS
+594 RIALKTTPADA
-605 QAILRSGNTAA
+605 QAILRTGNTAA

-658 QRAGTAVHPPRVF
+658 VRSGTTHPPRIF

-678 LTDTAAAVK
+678 LTDTAAAVQ

-701 TEEPVQV
+701 TEEPVAV

-725 ADALGV
+725 SDALGV
-731 LTGLALSTAAAA
+731 LTGLAVSAAAAAA
-743 VEPPR
+743 VPPR
-748 FIFMDGTDSS
+748 FIFLDGTDSA
-758 PAVADGKGALVHAL
+758 PVVAEGKDSLIQTL
-772 QSLGCD
+772 RQLGCE
-778 VETVDKHDEIA
+778 VETVDKHADVV
-789 PRLFALRNA
+789 PRLFS
-798 LRDGEVSGQTYLLGF
+798 LRDTVRDGHVGGTTYLLGF
-813 GFHGVPRMQLH
+813 GFHGVPKMQTH

-847 LITFGWWNRLHVCT
+847 LVTFGWWNRLHVCT
-861 EHLGYGRANVAT
+861 EQLGYGRANVAT
-873 HLFLRHPQDG
+873 HVFLRHPQDG
-883 VRAVCGPLVR
+883 VRAVAGPLVR
-893 WASEPHRGLLWDGL
+893 WASEPHRALLWDGL
-907 HPEAQVVVPFAALR
+907 HPEAQVVVPFAPLR
-921 SDEVERAVELV
+921 ADEVDRYLELV

>member
-1 MTEKPDGESAPGPA
+1 M
-15 SARESETARTARQND
+15 
-30 AAPELLEARIRGL
+30 LEARIRGL

-48 QLLEH
+48 QLLEN
-53 ARRLTQGEHQRAVQ
+53 ARRLTHGEHQRAVQ
-67 QHRQLQEQTAIARRE
+67 LHRHMQEQTAIARRE
-82 SRAQVD
+82 SRALVD
-88 AKTAEALAE
+88 AKTAEAMSE
-97 AEPAAR
+97 AEPKAR
-103 LLAHR
+103 LLADR

-134 PYIRLGEL
+134 AYVRVGEL
-142 DGGVPVAVPL
+142 DAGTPVVAPL

-158 RVTADRNESARRL
+158 KVTASRNESARLL
-171 LQSVALRLVA
+171 LQSVALRLIA

-191 AFDPKL
+191 AFDPRL

-222 EQLHSVLSGLVDVS
+222 EQLHTVLSGLVDVS
-236 SLRASRQAQLGHK
+236 SLRASRQAQLGHE
-249 RFEDLIRETGR
+249 RFEDLLKETSQ
-260 VTDPYRLVV
+260 VTDPYRLVI
-269 LFDYPL
+269 LFDYPF
-275 GIDQLAQRDLLRLA
+275 GIDTLAQRDLLRLA
-289 ATAGERGIC
+289 ATAGKRGIC
-298 FLVHHDPSSPAE
+298 FLVHYDASTSGE
-310 SDVDTKQLLDLL
+310 LDVDSKQLLELL
-322 DAVVVTGD
+322 DPVVVSNGR
-330 KVEAATL
+330 VEVAQL
-337 PGVAAKLDPAFDAN
+337 PPAKLDPPFDAT
-351 VAAGICDVVAE
+351 VATGICDVIAEQAE
-362 LAEIAVLPT
+362 LAVLPT

-381 STWWQPVKDE
+381 STWWRPVKDE

-442 YDPVDLEMYLLD
+442 YAPKDLEMYLLD

-460 FSALGPAGERE
+460 FSALGPGPERP
-471 HWLPHVRVLGIHSDR
+471 HWLPQVRVLGVHSDR

-508 SHGNVADIAEL
+508 AHGNVADIAEL
-519 APAPDRPPRI
+519 PPGPERPPRI

-644 ADKAVLDDLRRELW
+644 ADKPVLDSLRRELW
-658 QRAGTAVHPPRVF
+658 ETAGDVRPPRVF

-678 LTDTAAAVK
+678 LTDTAAAVRS
-687 PELGRPWTGLPIAV
+687 ETGRPWTGLPIAV
-701 TEEPVQV
+701 TEEPVQI

-725 ADALGV
+725 VDALGV
-731 LTGLALSTAAAA
+731 LTGLAVSTAAAA
-743 VEPPR
+743 VERPR
-748 FIFMDGTDSS
+748 FVFIDGTNSA
-758 PAVADGKGALVHAL
+758 PAVAEGKDALVQVL
-772 QSLGCD
+772 RQLGCE
-778 VETVDKHDEIA
+778 VETVDKHDDIA
-789 PRLFALRNA
+789 PRLFVLRDALRA
-798 LRDGEVSGQTYLLGF
+798 GQAGNTYLLGF
-813 GFHGVPRMQLH
+813 GFHGVPRMQVH

-837 DIVRDGPAQG
+837 EIVRDGPAQG

-861 EHLGYGRANVAT
+861 EQLGYGRANVAT

-883 VRAVCGPLVR
+883 VRAVAGPLVR
-893 WASEPHRGLLWDGL
+893 WASEPHRALLWDGL

>member
-1 MTEKPDGESAPGPA
+1 MTEKPDGGPV
-15 SARESETARTARQND
+15 
-30 AAPELLEARIRGL
+30 APELLEARIRGL

-48 QLLEH
+48 QLLDN
-53 ARRLTQGEHQRAVQ
+53 ARRLTYGEHQRAVKL
-67 QHRQLQEQTAIARRE
+67 HRQLQEQTAAVRRE
-82 SRAQVD
+82 SRALVD
-88 AKTAEALAE
+88 AKTAEVLAE
-97 AEPAAR
+97 AEPRAR
-103 LLAHR
+103 LLADR

-122 WRSRQLVGAGVP
+122 WRSRQLIGAGVP
-134 PYIRLGEL
+134 AYVRIGEL
-142 DGGVPVAVPL
+142 DTGTPVVAPL

-158 RVTADRNESARRL
+158 KVTGDRNESARRL
-171 LQSVALRLVA
+171 LQSIALRLVA
-181 AAEPFRLRID
+181 ASEPFRLRID

-222 EQLHSVLSGLVDVS
+222 EQLHTVLSGLVDVS
-236 SLRASRQAQLGHK
+236 SLRASRQAQLGHE
-249 RFEDLIRETGR
+249 RFEDLLKETGQ
-260 VTDPYRLVV
+260 VTDPYRIVI
-269 LFDYPL
+269 LFDYPF
-275 GIDQLAQRDLLRLA
+275 GIDTLAQRDLLRLA
-289 ATAGERGIC
+289 ATAGKRGIC
-298 FLVHHDPSSPAE
+298 FLVHYDAATAGE
-310 SDVDTKQLLDLL
+310 LDVDSKQLLDLL
-322 DAVVVTGD
+322 NPVAIINDR
-330 KVEAATL
+330 VEVPQL
-337 PGVAAKLDPAFDAN
+337 PPAQLDPPFDAN
-351 VAAGICDVVAE
+351 VAAGICDVIAE
-362 LAEIAVLPT
+362 QAEIAVLPT
-371 IDFER
+371 IEFDR

-381 STWWQPVKDE
+381 LTWWQPVKDE
-391 IGTVIGYD
+391 LGTVIGYD

-442 YDPVDLEMYLLD
+442 YSPDDLEMYLLD

-460 FSALGPAGERE
+460 FSALGPGPDRP
-471 HWLPHVRVLGIHSDR
+471 HWLPHIRVLGVHSDR

-508 SHGNVADIAEL
+508 AHGNVADIAEL
-519 APAPDRPPRI
+519 PPGADRPPRI

-644 ADKAVLDDLRRELW
+644 ADKPVLDSLRQELW
-658 QRAGTAVHPPRVF
+658 TRAGTTARPPRVF

-678 LTDTAAAVK
+678 LVDTASAVQ

-701 TEEPVQV
+701 TEEPVVV
-708 EVRPE
+708 EVQPE

-731 LTGLALSTAAAA
+731 LTGLAVSTAAAA
-743 VEPPR
+743 VDPPR
-748 FIFMDGTDSS
+748 FLFVDGTNSA
-758 PAVADGKGALVHAL
+758 PAVAEGKVALVQVL
-772 QSLGCD
+772 RQLGCA
-778 VETVDKHDEIA
+778 VETVDKHDDIA
-789 PRLFALRNA
+789 PRLFR
-798 LRDGEVSGQTYLLGF
+798 LRDDMRNGQASGMYLLGF
-813 GFHGVPRMQLH
+813 GFHGVPRMQVH
-824 AEGFFESPANALQ
+824 ADGLFESPANVLQ

-847 LITFGWWNRLHVCT
+847 LVTFGWWNRLHVCT
-861 EHLGYGRANVAT
+861 EQLGYGRGNVAT

-883 VRAVCGPLVR
+883 VRAVAGPLVR
-893 WASEPHRGLLWDGL
+893 WASEPHRALLWDGL
-907 HPEAQVVVPFAALR
+907 HPEAQVVVPYAALR
-921 SDEVERAVELV
+921 SDEVDRAVELV

>member
-1 MTEKPDGESAPGPA
+1 VLVTEKPDGGSTPG
-15 SARESETARTARQND
+15 SVS
-30 AAPELLEARIRGL
+30 PELLEARIRGL

-48 QLLEH
+48 QLLEN
-53 ARRLTQGEHQRAVQ
+53 ARRLTYGEHQRAVLL
-67 QHRQLQEQTAIARRE
+67 HRQLQEQTATARRE
-82 SRAQVD
+82 SRALVE
-88 AKTAEALAE
+88 AATAEALKT
-97 AEPAAR
+97 AEPTAR
-103 LLAHR
+103 LLADR

-134 PYIRLGEL
+134 SYVRVGEL
-142 DGGVPVAVPL
+142 DAGTPVAAPL

-158 RVTADRNESARRL
+158 KVTADRNEFARRL

-191 AFDPKL
+191 AFDPRL
-197 TGMMGLLGHLTTKYP
+197 TGTMGLLGHLTTKYP

-222 EQLHSVLSGLVDVS
+222 EQLHAVLSGLVDVS

-260 VTDPYRLVV
+260 VTDPYRLVI
-269 LFDYPL
+269 LFDYPA
-275 GIDQLAQRDLLRLA
+275 GIDTLAQRDLLRLA
-289 ATAGERGIC
+289 ATGGERGIC
-298 FLVHHDPSSPAE
+298 FLVHHDPSMSAE
-310 SDVDTKQLLDLL
+310 MDVDSKQLLDLL
-322 DAVVVTGD
+322 TPVAITNERVDVAQ
-330 KVEAATL
+330 L
-337 PGVAAKLDPAFDAN
+337 PGVPAKLDPPFDAN
-351 VAAGICDVVAE
+351 VAAGICDVIAE
-362 LAEIAVLPT
+362 MAEIAVLPT
-371 IDFER
+371 IDFDR

-391 IGTVIGYD
+391 LSTVIGYD

-430 LLLVLI
+430 LLLVMI

-442 YDPVDLEMYLLD
+442 YSPDDLEMYLLD

-460 FSALGPAGERE
+460 FSALGPAAERE
-471 HWLPHVRVLGIHSDR
+471 HWLPQVRVLGIHSDR

-519 APAPDRPPRI
+519 APGPDRPPRI

-539 LEDDDELADEAAK
+539 LEDDDDLADEAAK

-594 RIALKTTPADS
+594 RIALKTTPADA
-605 QAILRSGNTAA
+605 QAILRNGNTAA

-644 ADKAVLDDLRRELW
+644 ADKTVLDDLRRELW
-658 QRAGTAVHPPRVF
+658 QRSGTTRPPRVF

-678 LTDTAAAVK
+678 LADTAAAVT

-701 TEEPVQV
+701 TEAPVPV

-731 LTGLALSTAAAA
+731 LSGLALSTAAAA
-743 VEPPR
+743 VDPPR
-748 FIFMDGTDSS
+748 FIFMDGTNSS
-758 PAVADGKGALVHAL
+758 PAVAEGKGALIQAL
-772 QSLGCD
+772 RQLGCE
-778 VETVDKHDEIA
+778 VETVDKHDDIA
-789 PRLFALRNA
+789 PRLFS
-798 LRDGEVSGQTYLLGF
+798 LRDSVRNGHIGETYLLGF
-813 GFHGVPRMQLH
+813 GFHGVPKMQTH

-861 EHLGYGRANVAT
+861 EQLGYGRANVAT
-873 HLFLRHPQDG
+873 HVFLRHPQDG

-893 WASEPHRGLLWDGL
+893 WASEPHRALLWDGL

-921 SDEVERAVELV
+921 SDEVDRAVELV

>member
-1 MTEKPDGESAPGPA
+1 MLVTEKPDGGSAPGP
-15 SARESETARTARQND
+15 

-48 QLLEH
+48 QLLDN
-53 ARRLTQGEHQRAVQ
+53 ARRLTYGEHQRAVKL
-67 QHRQLQEQTAIARRE
+67 HRQLQEQTAAARRE
-82 SRAQVD
+82 SRSLVD
-88 AKTAEALAE
+88 AKTAEALSD
-97 AEPAAR
+97 AEPRAR
-103 LLAHR
+103 LLADR

-122 WRSRQLVGAGVP
+122 WRSRQLIGAGVP
-134 PYIRLGEL
+134 AYVRVGEL
-142 DGGVPVAVPL
+142 EAGTPVVAPL

-158 RVTADRNESARRL
+158 KVTGDRHESARRL
-171 LQSVALRLVA
+171 LQSIALRLVA
-181 AAEPFRLRID
+181 ASEPFRLRID

-222 EQLHSVLSGLVDVS
+222 EQLHTVLSGLVDVS
-236 SLRASRQAQLGHK
+236 SLRASRQAQLGHE
-249 RFEDLIRETGR
+249 RFEDLLKETGQ
-260 VTDPYRLVV
+260 VTDPYRVVV
-269 LFDYPL
+269 LFDYPF
-275 GIDQLAQRDLLRLA
+275 GIDTLAQRDLLRLA
-289 ATAGERGIC
+289 ATAGRRGIC
-298 FLVHHDPSSPAE
+298 FLVHYDASTAAE
-310 SDVDTKQLLDLL
+310 LDVDSKQLLDLL
-322 DAVVVTGD
+322 NPVAVVND
-330 KVEAATL
+330 RVEIAQL
-337 PGVAAKLDPAFDAN
+337 PPARLDPPFDAT
-351 VAAGICDVVAE
+351 VAAGICDVIAE
-362 LAEIAVLPT
+362 QAEIAVLPT
-371 IDFER
+371 IDFDR

-442 YDPVDLEMYLLD
+442 YSPSDLEMYLLD

-460 FSALGPAGERE
+460 FSALGPGPDRP
-471 HWLPHVRVLGIHSDR
+471 HWLPQIRVLGVHSDR

-519 APAPDRPPRI
+519 PAGPERPPRI

-644 ADKAVLDDLRRELW
+644 ADKAVLDSLRQELW
-658 QRAGTAVHPPRVF
+658 TRAGTAVHPPRVF

-678 LTDTAAAVK
+678 LTDTATAVK

-701 TEEPVQV
+701 TEEPVAV
-708 EVRPE
+708 EVQPE

-731 LTGLALSTAAAA
+731 LTGLAVSTAAGAM
-743 VEPPR
+743 EPPR
-748 FIFMDGTDSS
+748 FLFVDGTNSAPS
-758 PAVADGKGALVHAL
+758 VAEGKDALVQVL
-772 QSLGCD
+772 RQLGCE
-778 VETVDKHDEIA
+778 VETVDKHDDIA
-789 PRLFALRNA
+789 PRLFALRDSM
-798 LRDGEVSGQTYLLGF
+798 RSGEAAGTYLLGF
-813 GFHGVPRMQLH
+813 GFHGVPRMQVH
-824 AEGFFESPANALQ
+824 AEGFFESPANVLQ

-861 EHLGYGRANVAT
+861 EQLGYGRANVAT

-883 VRAVCGPLVR
+883 VRAVAGPLVR
-893 WASEPHRGLLWDGL
+893 WASEPHRALLWDGL
-907 HPEAQVVVPFAALR
+907 HPEAQVVVPYAALR
-921 SDEVERAVELV
+921 SDEVDRAVELV

>member
-1 MTEKPDGESAPGPA
+1 MLVTEKPDGGSAPGP
-15 SARESETARTARQND
+15 

-48 QLLEH
+48 QLLDN
-53 ARRLTQGEHQRAVQ
+53 ARRLTYGEHQRAVKL
-67 QHRQLQEQTAIARRE
+67 HRQLQEQTAAARRE
-82 SRAQVD
+82 SRSLVD
-88 AKTAEALAE
+88 AKTAEALSD
-97 AEPAAR
+97 AEPRAR
-103 LLAHR
+103 LLADR

-122 WRSRQLVGAGVP
+122 WRSRQLIGAGVP
-134 PYIRLGEL
+134 AYVRVGEL
-142 DGGVPVAVPL
+142 EAGTPVVAPL

-158 RVTADRNESARRL
+158 KVTGDRHESARRL
-171 LQSVALRLVA
+171 LQSIALRLVA
-181 AAEPFRLRID
+181 ASEPFRLRID

-222 EQLHSVLSGLVDVS
+222 EQLHTVLSGLVDVS
-236 SLRASRQAQLGHK
+236 SLRASRQAQLGHE
-249 RFEDLIRETGR
+249 RFEDLLKETGQ
-260 VTDPYRLVV
+260 VTDPYRVVV
-269 LFDYPL
+269 LFDYPF
-275 GIDQLAQRDLLRLA
+275 GIDTLAQRDLLRLA
-289 ATAGERGIC
+289 ATAGRRGIC
-298 FLVHHDPSSPAE
+298 FLVHYDASTAAE
-310 SDVDTKQLLDLL
+310 LDVDSKQLLDLL
-322 DAVVVTGD
+322 NPVAIVNDR
-330 KVEAATL
+330 VEIAQL
-337 PGVAAKLDPAFDAN
+337 PPARLDPPFDAT
-351 VAAGICDVVAE
+351 VAAGICDVIAE
-362 LAEIAVLPT
+362 QAEIAVLPT
-371 IDFER
+371 IDFDR

-442 YDPVDLEMYLLD
+442 YSPSDLEMYLLD

-460 FSALGPAGERE
+460 FSALGPGPDRP
-471 HWLPHVRVLGIHSDR
+471 HWLPQIRVLGVHSDR

-519 APAPDRPPRI
+519 PAGPERPPRI

-644 ADKAVLDDLRRELW
+644 ADKAVLDSLRQELW
-658 QRAGTAVHPPRVF
+658 TRAGTAVHPPRVF

-678 LTDTAAAVK
+678 LTDTATAVK

-701 TEEPVQV
+701 TEEPVAV
-708 EVRPE
+708 EVQPE

-731 LTGLALSTAAAA
+731 LTGLAVSTAAGAM
-743 VEPPR
+743 EPPR
-748 FIFMDGTDSS
+748 FLFVDGTNSAPS
-758 PAVADGKGALVHAL
+758 VAEGKDALVQVL
-772 QSLGCD
+772 RQLGCE
-778 VETVDKHDEIA
+778 VETVDKHDDIA
-789 PRLFALRNA
+789 PRLFALRDSM
-798 LRDGEVSGQTYLLGF
+798 RSGEAAGTYLLGF
-813 GFHGVPRMQLH
+813 GFHGVPRMQVH
-824 AEGFFESPANALQ
+824 AEGFFESPANVLQ

-861 EHLGYGRANVAT
+861 EQLGYGRANVAT

-883 VRAVCGPLVR
+883 VRAVAGPLVR
-893 WASEPHRGLLWDGL
+893 WASEPHRALLWDGL
-907 HPEAQVVVPFAALR
+907 HPEAQVVVPYAALR
-921 SDEVERAVELV
+921 SDEVDRAVELV

>member
-1 MTEKPDGESAPGPA
+1 MTEKPDGGSPPGPV
-15 SARESETARTARQND
+15 S
-30 AAPELLEARIRGL
+30 PELLEARIRGL

-48 QLLEH
+48 QLLDNAH
-53 ARRLTQGEHQRAVQ
+53 RLTYGEHQRAVQ
-67 QHRQLQEQTAIARRE
+67 LHRQLQEQTTIARRE
-82 SRAQVD
+82 SRGLVD

-103 LLAHR
+103 LLADR
-108 LAPGLASIPPNDAR
+108 LAPGLAAVPPNDAR

-134 PYIRLGEL
+134 SYIRVGEL
-142 DGGVPVAVPL
+142 DAGTPVVAPL

-158 RVTADRNESARRL
+158 KVTADRNESARRL
-171 LQSVALRLVA
+171 LQSVAMRLVA
-181 AAEPFRLRID
+181 AAEPFRIRVD
-191 AFDPKL
+191 AYDPHL

-222 EQLHSVLSGLVDVS
+222 EQLHGVLSGLVDVS

-260 VTDPYRLVV
+260 VTDPYRLVI
-269 LFDYPL
+269 LFDYPA
-275 GIDQLAQRDLLRLA
+275 GIDTLAQRDLLRLA

-298 FLVHHDPSSPAE
+298 FLVHHDPSTSAE
-310 SDVDTKQLLDLL
+310 SDVDTKQLLDHLTSV
-322 DAVVVTGD
+322 AIANN
-330 KVEAATL
+330 KVEVAQL
-337 PGVAAKLDPAFDAN
+337 PGVPAKLDPAFDAN
-351 VAAGICDVVAE
+351 VAAGICDVIAE

-371 IDFER
+371 IDFDR

-381 STWWQPVKDE
+381 SAWWQPVTDE
-391 IGTVIGYD
+391 LNTVIGYD

-430 LLLVLI
+430 LLLVMI

-442 YDPVDLEMYLLD
+442 HDPVDLEMYLLD

-486 AFGLAVLR
+486 EFGLAVLR

-519 APAPDRPPRI
+519 EPGPDRPPRI

-644 ADKAVLDDLRRELW
+644 ADKFVLDDLRRELW
-658 QRAGTAVHPPRVF
+658 LRAGEAARPPRVF

-678 LTDTAAAVK
+678 LAETAAAVK

-708 EVRPE
+708 EVRAE

-731 LTGLALSTAAAA
+731 LSGLALSTAAAA
-743 VEPPR
+743 VDPPR
-748 FIFMDGTDSS
+748 FIFMDGTNSA
-758 PAVADGKGALVHAL
+758 PAVAEGKDALVQAL
-772 QSLGCD
+772 RQLGCE
-778 VETVDKHDEIA
+778 VETVDKHDDVV
-789 PRLFALRNA
+789 PRLFS
-798 LRDGEVSGQTYLLGF
+798 LRDAVRNGQVGETYLLGF

-824 AEGFFESPANALQ
+824 ADGYFESPANALQ

-847 LITFGWWNRLHVCT
+847 LVTFGWWNRLHVCT
-861 EHLGYGRANVAT
+861 EQLGYGRANVAT

-907 HPEAQVVVPFAALR
+907 HPEAQIVVPFAALR
-921 SDEVERAVELV
+921 SDEVDRAVEQV

>member
-1 MTEKPDGESAPGPA
+1 ML
-15 SARESETARTARQND
+15 ET
-30 AAPELLEARIRGL
+30 RIRGL
-43 QHALG
+43 RHALDD
-48 QLLEH
+48 LLGT
-53 ARRLTQGEHQRAVQ
+53 ARELTRGEHQRAVEL
-67 QHRQLQEQTAIARRE
+67 HRRLQSQTASARRE
-82 SRAQVD
+82 SRGAVEQ
-88 AKTAEALAE
+88 ATAAALATAEPTARHLAD
-97 AEPAAR
+97 
-103 LLAHR
+103 R

-122 WRSRQLVGAGVP
+122 WRSRQLIGAGTPSYV
-134 PYIRLGEL
+134 RVGEL
-142 DGGVPVAVPL
+142 AETGTPVVAPL

-158 RVTADRNESARRL
+158 QVTADRSEAARRL
-171 LQSVALRLVA
+171 LQSVALRLIA

-191 AFDPKL
+191 AFDPRL
-197 TGMMGLLGHLTTKYP
+197 TGTMGLLGRLTTKYP

-222 EQLHSVLSGLVDVS
+222 EQLHAVLSGLVDVS
-236 SLRASRQAQLGHK
+236 SMRASRQAQLGHQH
-249 RFEDLIRETGR
+249 FEDLVRETGR

-269 LFDYPL
+269 LFDYPA
-275 GIDQLAQRDLLRLA
+275 GIDTLAQRDLVRLA
-289 ATAGERGIC
+289 ATGADRGIC
-298 FLVHHDPSSPAE
+298 FLVHHDPAMAAE
-310 SDVDTKQLLDLL
+310 TEVDPRRLLDLL
-322 DAVVVTGD
+322 TPVAVGND
-330 KVEAATL
+330 RVEHGQL
-337 PGVAAKLDPAFDAN
+337 PDVPVRLDPGIDAN
-351 VAAGICDVVAE
+351 VAADVCDVVAE

-376 TLPDR
+376 TLPER
-381 STWWQPVKDE
+381 STWWRPVQDE
-391 IGTVIGYD
+391 LSTVIGYD

-404 LVRLRSGN
+404 LIRLRSGN

-442 YDPVDLEMYLLD
+442 YAPRDLEMYLLD

-460 FSALGPAGERE
+460 FSALGPAAERE

-508 SHGNVADIAEL
+508 ARGNVADIAEL
-519 APAPDRPPRI
+519 PVGPGRPPRI
-529 LVVLDEFQVL
+529 LAVLDEFQVL
-539 LEDDDELADEAAK
+539 LEDDDDLADEAAR

-605 QAILRSGNTAA
+605 QAILRTGNTAA

-644 ADKAVLDDLRRELW
+644 ADKPTLDDLRRDLW
-658 QRAGTAVHPPRVF
+658 MQSGTTHPPRVF
-671 HLAEPAR
+671 HLAEAAR
-678 LTDTAAAVK
+678 LTDTAGAVT
-687 PELGRPWTGLPIAV
+687 PEPGRPWTGLPIAV
-701 TEEPVQV
+701 TEEPLSI
-708 EVRPE
+708 EVRAE

-725 ADALGV
+725 TDALGV
-731 LTGLALSTAAAA
+731 LSGLAVSAAAA
-743 VEPPR
+743 AEAPPR
-748 FIFMDGTDSS
+748 FLFVDGTDSS
-758 PAVADGKGALVHAL
+758 PMVAEGKGALMQVL
-772 QSLGCD
+772 RQLGCQVD
-778 VETVDKHDEIA
+778 SIDKHVDIVPWVFE
-789 PRLFALRNA
+789 
-798 LRDGEVSGQTYLLGF
+798 LRDQVRAGRIEGPTYLLGF
-813 GFHGVPRMQLH
+813 GFHGVPRMQVQADGL
-824 AEGFFESPANALQ
+824 FESPANALQ
-837 DIVRDGPAQG
+837 DIVREGPAQG
-847 LITFGWWNRLHVCT
+847 LVTFGWWNRLHVCT
-861 EHLGYGRANVAT
+861 EHLGYGRGNIASY
-873 HLFLRHPQDG
+873 LFLRHPQDG

-907 HPEAQVVVPFAALR
+907 HPEAQVVVPFAPLR
-921 SDEVERAVELV
+921 LDEVDRFVELV

>member
-1 MTEKPDGESAPGPA
+1 MLVTAKPDGESMPGPV
-15 SARESETARTARQND
+15 S
-30 AAPELLEARIRGL
+30 PEILEARIRGL
-43 QHALG
+43 QYALG
-48 QLLEH
+48 QLLEN
-53 ARRLTQGEHQRAVQ
+53 ARQLTRGEHQRAVQ
-67 QHRQLQEQTAIARRE
+67 LHRQLQEQTAIARRE
-82 SRAQVD
+82 SRGLVEA
-88 AKTAEALAE
+88 ATAEALATS
-97 AEPAAR
+97 EPAAR
-103 LLAHR
+103 LLADR

-122 WRSRQLVGAGVP
+122 WRSRHLVGAGAPSYV
-134 PYIRLGEL
+134 RVGEL
-142 DGGVPVAVPL
+142 EAGTPVVAPL

-158 RVTADRNESARRL
+158 KVTADRNASARQL

-191 AFDPKL
+191 AFDPRL

-222 EQLHSVLSGLVDVS
+222 EQLHTVLSGLVDVS

-249 RFEDLIRETGR
+249 RFEELIRETGR
-260 VTDPYRLVV
+260 VTDPYRLIV
-269 LFDYPL
+269 LFDYPS
-275 GIDQLAQRDLLRLA
+275 GIDTLAQRDLVRLA
-289 ATAGERGIC
+289 ATAADRGIC
-298 FLVHHDPSSPAE
+298 FLVHHDPASTSE
-310 SDVDTKQLLDLL
+310 YEVDARQLLELL
-322 DAVVVTGD
+322 TPVTITGD
-330 KVEAATL
+330 KVEVSTL
-337 PGVAAKLDPAFDAN
+337 QSVPARLDPPFDAN
-351 VAAGICDVVAE
+351 IAAGICDVVAE

-371 IDFER
+371 IEFNR

-381 STWWQPVKDE
+381 TTWWHPVKDE
-391 IGTVIGYD
+391 LSTVIGYD

-442 YDPVDLEMYLLD
+442 YHPADLEMYLLD

-460 FSALGPAGERE
+460 FSALGPANERE

-486 AFGLAVLR
+486 SFGLAVLR

-519 APAPDRPPRI
+519 PPGPDRPPRI
-529 LVVLDEFQVL
+529 LAVLDEFQVL
-539 LEDDDELADEAAK
+539 LEDDDELADEAAR

-605 QAILRSGNTAA
+605 QAILRTGNTAA

-644 ADKAVLDDLRRELW
+644 ADKGVLDDLRRELW
-658 QRAGTAVHPPRVF
+658 VRSGTTRPPRVF

-678 LTDTAAAVK
+678 LPDTAAAMA

-701 TEEPVQV
+701 TEAPVAV

-731 LTGLALSTAAAA
+731 LTGLAVSAAAAA
-743 VEPPR
+743 VVPPR
-748 FIFMDGTDSS
+748 FIFIDGTGSA
-758 PAVADGKGALVHAL
+758 PVVAEGKDALVHAL
-772 QSLGCD
+772 RQLGCE
-778 VETVDKHDEIA
+778 VETIDKHEEIA
-789 PRLFALRNA
+789 PRMFG
-798 LRDGEVSGQTYLLGF
+798 LRDAVRDGRVGGETYLLGF
-813 GFHGVPRMQLH
+813 GFHGVPKMQTH

-837 DIVRDGPAQG
+837 EIVRDGPAQG
-847 LITFGWWNRLHVCT
+847 LVTFGWWNRLHVCT
-861 EHLGYGRANVAT
+861 EQLGYGRANVAT

-907 HPEAQVVVPFAALR
+907 HPEAQVVVPFAPLHV
-921 SDEVERAVELV
+921 DEVDRYLELV

>member
-1 MTEKPDGESAPGPA
+1 MPRPASRSAPTTQ
-15 SARESETARTARQND
+15 S
-30 AAPELLEARIRGL
+30 APELLEARIRGL

-48 QLLEH
+48 QLLED
-53 ARRLTQGEHQRAVQ
+53 ARRLTYDEHQRAVQ
-67 QHRQLQEQTAIARRE
+67 LHRQLQEQTAVARRE
-82 SRAQVD
+82 SRQLVEA
-88 AKTAEALAE
+88 ATAEALAT
-97 AEPAAR
+97 AEPTAR
-103 LLAHR
+103 LLADR

-122 WRSRQLVGAGVP
+122 WRSRQLVGAGIPSYV
-134 PYIRLGEL
+134 RVGEL
-142 DGGVPVAVPL
+142 EGGTPVAAPL

-158 RVTADRNESARRL
+158 KVTADRNESARRL

-191 AFDPKL
+191 AFDPGL
-197 TGMMGLLGHLTTKYP
+197 TGTMGLLGHLTTKYP

-222 EQLHSVLSGLVDVS
+222 EQLHTVLSGLVDVS

-260 VTDPYRLVV
+260 VTDPYRLVI
-269 LFDYPL
+269 LFDYPA
-275 GIDQLAQRDLLRLA
+275 GIDTLAQRDLVRLA
-289 ATAGERGIC
+289 ATGGERGIC
-298 FLVHHDPSSPAE
+298 FLVHHDPSMASE
-310 SDVDTKQLLDLL
+310 TDVDTRQLLDLL
-322 DAVVVTGD
+322 TPVAIANE
-330 KVEAATL
+330 KVELSQL
-337 PGVAAKLDPAFDAN
+337 PGVPARLDPPFDAN

-371 IDFER
+371 IDFDR

-381 STWWQPVKDE
+381 STWWRPVKDE
-391 IGTVIGYD
+391 LSTVIGYD

-442 YDPVDLEMYLLD
+442 YAPADLEMYLLD

-460 FSALGPAGERE
+460 FSALGPAAGRE

-501 RRSEIFK
+501 RRSDIFK

-519 APAPDRPPRI
+519 APGPDRPPRV

-658 QRAGTAVHPPRVF
+658 TTSGTTHPPRVF

-678 LTDTAAAVK
+678 LADTAAAVQ

-701 TEEPVQV
+701 TEAPVPV

-713 PGAGVLVLGDGP
+713 PGGGVLVLGDGP

-731 LTGLALSTAAAA
+731 LSGLAMSAAAAA
-743 VEPPR
+743 VDPPR
-748 FIFMDGTDSS
+748 FVFMDGTDSS
-758 PAVADGKGALVHAL
+758 PAVAEGKGALVQAL
-772 QSLGCD
+772 RQLGCE
-778 VETVDKHDEIA
+778 VETVDKHDDIA
-789 PRLFALRNA
+789 PRLFS
-798 LRDGEVSGQTYLLGF
+798 LRDTVRNGQVGGETYLLGF

-837 DIVRDGPAQG
+837 DIVRDGPAQR

-893 WASEPHRGLLWDGL
+893 WASEPHRALLWDGL

-921 SDEVERAVELV
+921 TDEVDRAVELI

>member
-1 MTEKPDGESAPGPA
+1 MTEKPDGGSTPGPA
-15 SARESETARTARQND
+15 SRSARTTES
-30 AAPELLEARIRGL
+30 APELLEARIRGL

-48 QLLEH
+48 QLLEN
-53 ARRLTQGEHQRAVQ
+53 ARRLTYGEHQRAVQ
-67 QHRQLQEQTAIARRE
+67 LHRQLQEQTAIARRE
-82 SRAQVD
+82 SRGLVD
-88 AKTAEALAE
+88 AKTAEALAT
-97 AEPAAR
+97 AEPKAR
-103 LLAHR
+103 LLADR
-108 LAPGLASIPPNDAR
+108 LAPGLGSIPPNDAR
-122 WRSRQLVGAGVP
+122 WRSRQLVGAGIPSYVR
-134 PYIRLGEL
+134 IGEL
-142 DGGVPVAVPL
+142 ETGTPVAAPL

-158 RVTADRNESARRL
+158 KVSADRNESARRL
-171 LQSVALRLVA
+171 LQSVAMRLVA

-191 AFDPKL
+191 AFDPRL
-197 TGMMGLLGHLTTKYP
+197 TGTMGLLGHLTTKYP

-222 EQLHSVLSGLVDVS
+222 EQLHAVLSGLVDVS

-260 VTDPYRLVV
+260 VTDPYRVVV
-269 LFDYPL
+269 LFDYPS
-275 GIDQLAQRDLLRLA
+275 GIDTLAQRDLLRLA
-289 ATAGERGIC
+289 ATGGERGIC
-298 FLVHHDPSSPAE
+298 FLVHHDPSMTPE
-310 SDVDTKQLLDLL
+310 NDVDTKQLLDLL
-322 DAVVVTGD
+322 TPVAITNE
-330 KVEAATL
+330 KVEIAQL
-337 PGVAAKLDPAFDAN
+337 PGVPAKLDPPFDAN
-351 VAAGICDVVAE
+351 VATGICDVVAE

-371 IDFER
+371 IEFNR

-381 STWWQPVKDE
+381 STWWQPVTDE
-391 IGTVIGYD
+391 LSTVIGYD

-430 LLLVLI
+430 LLLVMI

-442 YDPVDLEMYLLD
+442 YDPADLEMYLLD

-460 FSALGPAGERE
+460 FSALGPATDRE

-519 APAPDRPPRI
+519 APGPDRPPRI

-594 RIALKTTPADS
+594 RIALKTTPADA
-605 QAILRSGNTAA
+605 QAILRNGNTAA
-616 AELQFRGEAVLNAN
+616 SELQFRGEAVLNAN

-644 ADKAVLDDLRRELW
+644 ADKPVLNELRRELW
-658 QRAGTAVHPPRVF
+658 GKSGTTHPPRVF

-678 LTDTAAAVK
+678 LADTAAAVQ

-701 TEEPVQV
+701 TEAPVPV

-731 LTGLALSTAAAA
+731 LSGLAFSAAAAA
-743 VEPPR
+743 VDAPR
-748 FIFMDGTDSS
+748 FIFVDGTNSS
-758 PAVADGKGALVHAL
+758 PEVADGKGALVQTL
-772 QSLGCD
+772 RQLGCE
-778 VETVDKHDEIA
+778 VETVDKHDDIA
-789 PRLFALRNA
+789 PRLFS
-798 LRDGEVSGQTYLLGF
+798 LRDTVRNGHVGGETYLLGF

-824 AEGFFESPANALQ
+824 ADGFFESPANALQ

-847 LITFGWWNRLHVCT
+847 LVTFGWWNRLHVCT

-893 WASEPHRGLLWDGL
+893 WASEPHRALLWDGL

-921 SDEVERAVELV
+921 ADEVDRAVELV

>member
-1 MTEKPDGESAPGPA
+1 VAVTEEPHGRTVSKPVS
-15 SARESETARTARQND
+15 
-30 AAPELLEARIRGL
+30 PEALEARIRGL
-43 QHALG
+43 QFALD
-48 QLLEH
+48 QLLDE
-53 ARRLTQGEHQRAVQ
+53 ARQLTQREHQRAVQ
-67 QHRQLQEQTAIARRE
+67 LHRKLQLETAAARRE
-82 SRAQVD
+82 SRGAVEAATAQ
-88 AKTAEALAE
+88 ALGTAG
-97 AEPAAR
+97 PAAR
-103 LLAHR
+103 LLADR

-122 WRSRQLVGAGVP
+122 WRSRQLIGAGTPSYV
-134 PYIRLGEL
+134 RVGHL
-142 DGGVPVAVPL
+142 DAGTPVVAPL

-191 AFDPKL
+191 AFDPRL
-197 TGMMGLLGHLTTKYP
+197 TGTMGLLGHLTTKYP

-222 EQLHSVLSGLVDVS
+222 EQLHAVLSGLVDVS
-236 SLRASRQAQLGHK
+236 SMRASRQAQLGHR
-249 RFEDLIRETGR
+249 RFEDLVRDMGR

-269 LFDYPL
+269 LFDYPA
-275 GIDQLAQRDLLRLA
+275 GIDTLAQRDLVRLA
-289 ATAGERGIC
+289 ATGADRGIC
-298 FLVHHDPSSPAE
+298 FLVHHDPAMAAE
-310 SDVDTKQLLDLL
+310 HEVDPRELLELLAPVAVADEKVELSHLPDVPVLLD
-322 DAVVVTGD
+322 
-330 KVEAATL
+330 
-337 PGVAAKLDPAFDAN
+337 PGFDAN
-351 VAAGICDVVAE
+351 VAAGVCDVVAE

-371 IDFER
+371 IDFNH

-381 STWWQPVKDE
+381 SSWWRPVRDE
-391 IGTVIGYD
+391 LSTVIGYD

-442 YDPVDLEMYLLD
+442 YAPADLEMYLLD

-460 FSALGPAGERE
+460 FSALGPAAKRE

-519 APAPDRPPRI
+519 PAGPDRPPRV
-529 LVVLDEFQVL
+529 LAVLDEFQVL
-539 LEDDDELADEAAK
+539 LEDDDDLADEAAR

-605 QAILRSGNTAA
+605 QAILRTGNTAA

-630 FGSPDDNQHVLVSF
+630 FGSPDDNQHVIVSF
-644 ADKAVLDDLRRELW
+644 ADKPTLDDLRRELW
-658 QRAGTAVHPPRVF
+658 VHAGTTHPPRVF
-671 HLAEPAR
+671 HLAEPAH
-678 LTDTAAAVK
+678 LTETAAVVV
-687 PELGRPWTGLPIAV
+687 PEEGRPWTGLPIAV
-701 TEEPVQV
+701 TESPVSV
-708 EVRPE
+708 EIRPE

-725 ADALGV
+725 VDALGV
-731 LTGLALSTAAAA
+731 LSGLAVSVAAAA
-743 VEPPR
+743 DVPPR
-748 FIFMDGTDSS
+748 FLFIDGTNSS
-758 PAVADGKGALVHAL
+758 PLVAEGKSALIRTL
-772 QSLGCD
+772 QQLGCE
-778 VETVDKHDEIA
+778 VESVDKNEEVA
-789 PRLFALRNA
+789 TRLFALRDTVREGR
-798 LRDGEVSGQTYLLGF
+798 LGVPTYLLGF
-813 GFHGVPRMQLH
+813 GFHGVARMQLH
-824 AEGFFESPANALQ
+824 ADGFFESPANALQ
-837 DIVRDGPAQG
+837 EIVRDGPVQG
-847 LITFGWWNRLHVCT
+847 LVTFGWWNRLHVCT
-861 EHLGYGRANVAT
+861 EHLGYGRGNIAT

-893 WASEPHRGLLWDGL
+893 WASERHRGLLWDGL
-907 HPEAQVVVPFAALR
+907 RPEAQVVVPFAPLR
-921 SDEVERAVELV
+921 GDEVDRFVELV

>member
-1 MTEKPDGESAPGPA
+1 
-15 SARESETARTARQND
+15 
-30 AAPELLEARIRGL
+30 LLEARIRGL

-48 QLLEH
+48 QLLDN
-53 ARRLTQGEHQRAVQ
+53 ARRLTYGEHQRAVQ
-67 QHRQLQEQTAIARRE
+67 LHRQLQEQTAIARRE
-82 SRAQVD
+82 SRALVD
-88 AKTAEALAE
+88 AKTAEVLAV
-97 AEPAAR
+97 AEPKAR
-103 LLAHR
+103 LLADR

-134 PYIRLGEL
+134 SYLRVGEL
-142 DGGVPVAVPL
+142 DRGTPVVAPL

-158 RVTADRNESARRL
+158 KVTADRNESARRL

-191 AFDPKL
+191 AFDPRL

-222 EQLHSVLSGLVDVS
+222 EQLHTVLSGLVDVS
-236 SLRASRQAQLGHK
+236 SLRASRQAQLGHR
-249 RFEDLIRETGR
+249 RFEDLIRETGQ
-260 VTDPYRLVV
+260 VTDPYRLVI
-269 LFDYPL
+269 LFDYPA
-275 GIDQLAQRDLLRLA
+275 GIDSLAQRDLLRLA

-298 FLVHHDPSSPAE
+298 FLVHHDPSTTSE
-310 SDVDTKQLLDLL
+310 TDIDTKQLLDLL
-322 DAVVVTGD
+322 NPVAITNE
-330 KVEAATL
+330 KVEITQL
-337 PGVAAKLDPAFDAN
+337 PGVAATLDPPFDAN

-460 FSALGPAGERE
+460 FSALGPAAGRA
-471 HWLPHVRVLGIHSDR
+471 HWLPQVRVLGVHSDR

-508 SHGNVADIAEL
+508 AHGNVADIAEL
-519 APAPDRPPRI
+519 APGPDRPPRV

-577 VKRLSTRRDS
+577 VKRLATRRDS

-644 ADKAVLDDLRRELW
+644 ADKAVLDLLRRELW
-658 QRAGTAVHPPRVF
+658 QRAGAGAARPPRVF
-671 HLAEPAR
+671 HLAEAAR
-678 LTDTAAAVK
+678 LVDTVAAVK

-743 VEPPR
+743 VDPPR
-748 FIFMDGTDSS
+748 FVFMDGTESS
-758 PAVADGKGALVHAL
+758 PAVAEGKDALVQAL
-772 QSLGCD
+772 RQLGCE
-778 VETVDKHDEIA
+778 VETVDKHGEIV
-789 PRLFALRNA
+789 PRLFS
-798 LRDGEVSGQTYLLGF
+798 LRDAVRSGQAGATYLLGF
-813 GFHGVPRMQLH
+813 GFHGVPRMQVH
-824 AEGFFESPANALQ
+824 AEGYFESPANALQ

-861 EHLGYGRANVAT
+861 EHLGYGRTNVAT

-883 VRAVCGPLVR
+883 VRAVAGPLVR

-921 SDEVERAVELV
+921 SDEVDRAVELV

>member
-1 MTEKPDGESAPGPA
+1 
-15 SARESETARTARQND
+15 
-30 AAPELLEARIRGL
+30 LLEN
-43 QHALG
+43 
-48 QLLEH
+48 
-53 ARRLTQGEHQRAVQ
+53 ARRLTYGEHQRAVRL
-67 QHRQLQEQTAIARRE
+67 HRQLQEQTAIARRE
-82 SRAQVD
+82 SRALVD
-88 AKTAEALAE
+88 ARTAEVLAA

-103 LLAHR
+103 LLADR

-122 WRSRQLVGAGVP
+122 WRSRQLVGAGIPSYV
-134 PYIRLGEL
+134 RVGEL
-142 DGGVPVAVPL
+142 DAGTPVAAPL

-158 RVTADRNESARRL
+158 KVTADRNENARRL

-191 AFDPKL
+191 AFDPRL
-197 TGMMGLLGHLTTKYP
+197 TGTMGLLGHLTTKYP

-222 EQLHSVLSGLVDVS
+222 EQLHTVLSGLVDVS
-236 SLRASRQAQLGHK
+236 SLRASRQAQLGHR
-249 RFEDLIRETGR
+249 RFEDLIRETDR
-260 VTDPYRLVV
+260 VTDPYRLVI
-269 LFDYPL
+269 LFDYPA
-275 GIDQLAQRDLLRLA
+275 GIDTLAQRDLLRLA
-289 ATAGERGIC
+289 ATGGERGIC
-298 FLVHHDPSSPAE
+298 FLIHHDPSMTPE
-310 SDVDTKQLLDLL
+310 TDVDSKQLLDLL
-322 DAVVVTGD
+322 TPVAIAN
-330 KVEAATL
+330 ERLEIAQL
-337 PGVAAKLDPAFDAN
+337 PGVPAKLDPPFDAN

-371 IDFER
+371 IDFNR

-381 STWWQPVKDE
+381 SAWWQPVKDE
-391 IGTVIGYD
+391 LSTVIGYD

-430 LLLVLI
+430 LLLVMI

-442 YDPVDLEMYLLD
+442 YAPQDLEMYLLD

-460 FSALGPAGERE
+460 FSALGPAAERE

-519 APAPDRPPRI
+519 APGPDRPPRI

-539 LEDDDELADEAAK
+539 LEDDDDLADEAAK

-594 RIALKTTPADS
+594 RIALKTTPADA
-605 QAILRSGNTAA
+605 QAILRNGNTAA
-616 AELQFRGEAVLNAN
+616 SELQFRGEAVLNAN

-658 QRAGTAVHPPRVF
+658 TRSGTTHPPRVF

-678 LTDTAAAVK
+678 LADTAAAVN

-701 TEEPVQV
+701 TEAPVSV

-731 LTGLALSTAAAA
+731 LSGLALSAAAPA
-743 VEPPR
+743 VDPPR
-748 FIFMDGTDSS
+748 FIFMDGTGSS
-758 PAVADGKGALVHAL
+758 PAVAEGKGALIQAL
-772 QSLGCD
+772 RQLGCE
-778 VETVDKHDEIA
+778 VETVDKHDDIA
-789 PRLFALRNA
+789 PRLFS
-798 LRDGEVSGQTYLLGF
+798 LRDTIRNGHVGETYLLGF
-813 GFHGVPRMQLH
+813 GFHGVPKMQTH

-837 DIVRDGPAQG
+837 DIVRDGPTQG

-861 EHLGYGRANVAT
+861 EQLGYGRANVAT

-893 WASEPHRGLLWDGL
+893 WASEPHRALLWDGL
-907 HPEAQVVVPFAALR
+907 HPEAQVVVPFAAVR
-921 SDEVERAVELV
+921 SDEVDRAVELV

>member
-1 MTEKPDGESAPGPA
+1 MTEKPDGGSAPGPA
-15 SARESETARTARQND
+15 SRSARSTES
-30 AAPELLEARIRGL
+30 APELLEARIRGL

-48 QLLEH
+48 QLLEN
-53 ARRLTQGEHQRAVQ
+53 ARRLTHSEHQRAVQ
-67 QHRQLQEQTAIARRE
+67 LHRQLQEQTAIARRE
-82 SRAQVD
+82 SRALVD
-88 AKTAEALAE
+88 AKTAEALST

-103 LLAHR
+103 LLADR

-122 WRSRQLVGAGVP
+122 WRSRQLVGAGIPAYV
-134 PYIRLGEL
+134 RVGEL
-142 DGGVPVAVPL
+142 EAGTPVAVPL

-158 RVTADRNESARRL
+158 KVTADRNESARRL

-191 AFDPKL
+191 AFDPRL
-197 TGMMGLLGHLTTKYP
+197 TGTMGLLGHLTTKYP

-222 EQLHSVLSGLVDVS
+222 EQLHAVLSGLVDVS

-249 RFEDLIRETGR
+249 RFEDLIREVGR
-260 VTDPYRLVV
+260 VTDPYRLVI
-269 LFDYPL
+269 LFDYPS
-275 GIDQLAQRDLLRLA
+275 GIDTLAQRDLLRLT

-298 FLVHHDPSSPAE
+298 FLVHHDPSMTAE
-310 SDVDTKQLLDLL
+310 TDVDTKQLLDLL
-322 DAVVVTGD
+322 TPVAITNE
-330 KVEAATL
+330 KVEVAQL
-337 PGVAAKLDPAFDAN
+337 PGVAAKLDPPFDAN

-362 LAEIAVLPT
+362 FAEIAVLPT
-371 IDFER
+371 IDFDR

-391 IGTVIGYD
+391 LSTVIGYD

-430 LLLVLI
+430 LLLVMI

-442 YDPVDLEMYLLD
+442 YAPADLEMYLLD

-460 FSALGPAGERE
+460 FSALGPAPGRE

-519 APAPDRPPRI
+519 APGPDRPPRI

-577 VKRLSTRRDS
+577 VKRLSTKRDS

-605 QAILRSGNTAA
+605 QAILRNGNTAA
-616 AELQFRGEAVLNAN
+616 SELQFRGEAVLNAN

-644 ADKAVLDDLRRELW
+644 ADKPVLDELRRELW
-658 QRAGTAVHPPRVF
+658 TRAGDAVHPPRVF

-678 LTDTAAAVK
+678 LADTAAAVT

-701 TEEPVQV
+701 TEAPVAV

-731 LTGLALSTAAAA
+731 LSGLALSTAAAA
-743 VEPPR
+743 VKPPR
-748 FIFMDGTDSS
+748 FVFMDGTNSS
-758 PAVADGKGALVHAL
+758 PEVADGKGALIQAL
-772 QSLGCD
+772 RHLGCE
-778 VETVDKHDEIA
+778 VETVDKHDDIA
-789 PRLFALRNA
+789 PRLFS
-798 LRDGEVSGQTYLLGF
+798 LRDAVRNGNVGGETYLLGF

-861 EHLGYGRANVAT
+861 EQLGYGRANVAT

-893 WASEPHRGLLWDGL
+893 WASEPHRALLWDGL

-921 SDEVERAVELV
+921 SDEVDRAVELV

>member
-1 MTEKPDGESAPGPA
+1 MLVTEKPDGSP
-15 SARESETARTARQND
+15 
-30 AAPELLEARIRGL
+30 AAPDLLEARIRGL

-48 QLLEH
+48 QLLDN
-53 ARRLTQGEHQRAVQ
+53 ARRLTYGEHQRAVKL
-67 QHRQLQEQTAIARRE
+67 HRQLQEQTATARRE
-82 SRAQVD
+82 SRSLVD
-88 AKTAEALAE
+88 AKTAEALSD
-97 AEPAAR
+97 AEPKAR
-103 LLAHR
+103 LLADR
-108 LAPGLASIPPNDAR
+108 LAPGLAAVPPNDAR

-134 PYIRLGEL
+134 SYVRVGEL
-142 DGGVPVAVPL
+142 DAGTPVVAPL

-158 RVTADRNESARRL
+158 KVTGDRNESARRL
-171 LQSVALRLVA
+171 LQSIALRLIA
-181 AAEPFRLRID
+181 AAEPFRLRVD

-222 EQLHSVLSGLVDVS
+222 EQLHTVLSGLVDVS
-236 SLRASRQAQLGHK
+236 SLRASRQAQLGHE
-249 RFEDLIRETGR
+249 RFEDLLKETGQI
-260 VTDPYRLVV
+260 TDPYRVV
-269 LFDYPL
+269 ILFDYPF
-275 GIDQLAQRDLLRLA
+275 GIDTLAQRDLLRLA
-289 ATAGERGIC
+289 ATAGQRGIC
-298 FLVHHDPSSPAE
+298 FLVHYDASTAAE
-310 SDVDTKQLLDLL
+310 LDVDSKQLLELL
-322 DAVVVTGD
+322 NPVAIVNDR
-330 KVEAATL
+330 VEIAQL
-337 PGVAAKLDPAFDAN
+337 PPARLDPPFDAGI
-351 VAAGICDVVAE
+351 AAGICDVIAE
-362 LAEIAVLPT
+362 QAEIAVLPT
-371 IDFER
+371 IDFDR

-381 STWWQPVKDE
+381 SMWWQPVKDE

-430 LLLVLI
+430 LLLVMI

-442 YDPVDLEMYLLD
+442 YSPADLEMYLLD

-460 FSALGPAGERE
+460 FSALGPGPDRP
-471 HWLPHVRVLGIHSDR
+471 HWLPQIRVLGVHSDR

-519 APAPDRPPRI
+519 APGPDRPPRI

-644 ADKAVLDDLRRELW
+644 ADRLVLDSLREELW
-658 QRAGTAVHPPRVF
+658 TRAGSSVHAPRVF

-678 LTDTAAAVK
+678 LTDTATAVQ

-701 TEEPVQV
+701 TEEPVAV

-731 LTGLALSTAAAA
+731 LTGLAVSTAAAS
-743 VEPPR
+743 VEPPK
-748 FIFMDGTDSS
+748 FVFVDGTNSAA
-758 PAVADGKGALVHAL
+758 AVAEGKDAVIQVLRE
-772 QSLGCD
+772 LGCE
-778 VETVDKHDEIA
+778 VETVDKHDDIA
-789 PRLFALRNA
+789 PRLFALRDA
-798 LRDGEVSGQTYLLGF
+798 MRDGRAAGTYLLGF
-813 GFHGVPRMQLH
+813 GFHGVPRMQAH
-824 AEGFFESPANALQ
+824 AEGYFESPANALQ

-847 LITFGWWNRLHVCT
+847 LITYGWWNRLHVCT
-861 EHLGYGRANVAT
+861 DQLGYGRANVAT

-883 VRAVCGPLVR
+883 VRAVAGPLVR
-893 WASEPHRGLLWDGL
+893 WASEPHRALLWDGL

-921 SDEVERAVELV
+921 SDEVARAVELV

>member
-1 MTEKPDGESAPGPA
+1 
-15 SARESETARTARQND
+15 
-30 AAPELLEARIRGL
+30 
-43 QHALG
+43 
-48 QLLEH
+48 
-53 ARRLTQGEHQRAVQ
+53 
-67 QHRQLQEQTAIARRE
+67 
-82 SRAQVD
+82 
-88 AKTAEALAE
+88 
-97 AEPAAR
+97 
-103 LLAHR
+103 
-108 LAPGLASIPPNDAR
+108 
-122 WRSRQLVGAGVP
+122 
-134 PYIRLGEL
+134 
-142 DGGVPVAVPL
+142 
-152 LRTNGW
+152 
-158 RVTADRNESARRL
+158 
-171 LQSVALRLVA
+171 VALRLVA

-191 AFDPKL
+191 AFDPRL
-197 TGMMGLLGHLTTKYP
+197 TGTMGLLGHLTTKYP

-222 EQLHSVLSGLVDVS
+222 EQLHAVLSGLVDVS

-260 VTDPYRLVV
+260 VTDPYRLVI
-269 LFDYPL
+269 LFDYPA
-275 GIDQLAQRDLLRLA
+275 GIDTLAQRDLLRLA
-289 ATAGERGIC
+289 ATGGERGIC
-298 FLVHHDPSSPAE
+298 FLVHHDPSMSAE
-310 SDVDTKQLLDLL
+310 MDVDSKQLLDLL
-322 DAVVVTGD
+322 TPVAIANERVDIAQ
-330 KVEAATL
+330 L
-337 PGVAAKLDPAFDAN
+337 PGVPAKLDPAFDAN
-351 VAAGICDVVAE
+351 VAAGICDVIAE
-362 LAEIAVLPT
+362 MAEIAVLPT
-371 IDFER
+371 IDFDR

-391 IGTVIGYD
+391 LSTVIGYD

-430 LLLVLI
+430 LLLVMI

-442 YDPVDLEMYLLD
+442 YSPDDLEMYLLD

-460 FSALGPAGERE
+460 FSALGPAAERE
-471 HWLPHVRVLGIHSDR
+471 HWLPQVRVLGIHSDR

-519 APAPDRPPRI
+519 APGPDRPPRI

-539 LEDDDELADEAAK
+539 LEDDDDLADEAAK

-594 RIALKTTPADS
+594 RIALKTTPADA
-605 QAILRSGNTAA
+605 QAILRNGNTAA

-644 ADKAVLDDLRRELW
+644 ADKAVLDELRRELW
-658 QRAGTAVHPPRVF
+658 QRSGTTRPPRVF

-678 LTDTAAAVK
+678 LADTAAAVT

-701 TEEPVQV
+701 TEAPVPV

-725 ADALGV
+725 VDALGV
-731 LTGLALSTAAAA
+731 LSGLALSTAAAA
-743 VEPPR
+743 VDPPR
-748 FIFMDGTDSS
+748 FIFMDGTNSS
-758 PAVADGKGALVHAL
+758 PAVADGKGALIQAL
-772 QSLGCD
+772 RQLGSE
-778 VETVDKHDEIA
+778 VETVDKHDDIA
-789 PRLFALRNA
+789 PRLFS
-798 LRDGEVSGQTYLLGF
+798 LRDSVRNGHLGETYLLGF
-813 GFHGVPRMQLH
+813 GFHGVPKMQTH

-861 EHLGYGRANVAT
+861 EQLGYGRANVAT
-873 HLFLRHPQDG
+873 HVFLRHPQDG

-893 WASEPHRGLLWDGL
+893 WASEPHRALLWDGL

-921 SDEVERAVELV
+921 SDEVDRAVELV

>member
-1 MTEKPDGESAPGPA
+1 MTEKPDGETAPPVA
-15 SARESETARTARQND
+15 SRSARESDTG
-30 AAPELLEARIRGL
+30 PEVLEARIRGL
-43 QHALG
+43 QYALG

-67 QHRQLQEQTAIARRE
+67 LHRQLQEQTAIARRE

-88 AKTAEALAE
+88 ANTAAALAE

-134 PYIRLGEL
+134 PYIRIGEL
-142 DGGVPVAVPL
+142 EAGTPVAVPL

-158 RVTADRNESARRL
+158 KVTADRNESARRL

-197 TGMMGLLGHLTTKYP
+197 TGTMGLLGHLTTKYP

-222 EQLHSVLSGLVDVS
+222 EQLHAVLSGLVDVS

-269 LFDYPL
+269 LFDYPS

-310 SDVDTKQLLDLL
+310 SDVDTKQLLELL

-337 PGVAAKLDPAFDAN
+337 PGVAAKLDPAFEAN

-508 SHGNVADIAEL
+508 AHGNVADIAEL
-519 APAPDRPPRI
+519 APGPDRPPRI

-658 QRAGTAVHPPRVF
+658 LRAGTAAHPPRVF

-678 LTDTAAAVK
+678 LADTAAAVK
-687 PELGRPWTGLPIAV
+687 PELGRPWIGLPIAV

-725 ADALGV
+725 VDALGV
-731 LTGLALSTAAAA
+731 LTGLALSTAGAA

-748 FIFMDGTDSS
+748 FIFIDGTDSS

-772 QSLGCD
+772 RSLGCE
-778 VETVDKHDEIA
+778 VETVDKHDEVG

-798 LRDGEVSGQTYLLGF
+798 LRDGQVGGQTYLLGF

-847 LITFGWWNRLHVCT
+847 LITFGWWNRLHVAT

-921 SDEVERAVELV
+921 TDEVERAVELV

>member
-1 MTEKPDGESAPGPA
+1 MTEKPDGTGVPEASR
-15 SARESETARTARQND
+15 SARETDEGV
-30 AAPELLEARIRGL
+30 APEVLEARIRGL

-53 ARRLTQGEHQRAVQ
+53 ARRLTHGEHQRAVQ
-67 QHRQLQEQTAIARRE
+67 LHRQLQEATQVARRE
-82 SRAQVD
+82 SQAQVN
-88 AKTAEALAE
+88 AKTAAALAE

-103 LLAHR
+103 LLADR
-108 LAPGLASIPPNDAR
+108 LAPGLAAIPPNDAR

-134 PYIRLGEL
+134 PYVRIGEL
-142 DGGVPVAVPL
+142 EAGAPVVVPL

-158 RVTADRNESARRL
+158 KVTADRNESARRL

-222 EQLHSVLSGLVDVS
+222 EQLHTVLSGLVDVS
-236 SLRASRQAQLGHK
+236 SLRASRQAQLGHR

-269 LFDYPL
+269 LFDYPS

-298 FLVHHDPSSPAE
+298 FLVHHDPSAAADSE
-310 SDVDTKQLLDLL
+310 VDTKQLLDLL
-322 DAVVVTGD
+322 NPVVITGD
-330 KVEAATL
+330 RAEAAAL
-337 PGVAAKLDPAFDAN
+337 AGVAAKLDPAFDAN

-381 STWWQPVKDE
+381 ISWWKPVTDE

-442 YDPVDLEMYLLD
+442 YDPADLEMYLLD

-494 HLSDELA
+494 YLSDELA

-508 SHGNVADIAEL
+508 AHGNVADIAEL
-519 APAPDRPPRI
+519 APGPERPPRI

-577 VKRLSTRRDS
+577 VKRLSTRRDA

-605 QAILRSGNTAA
+605 QAILRGGNTAA

-644 ADKAVLDDLRRELW
+644 ADKAVLDDLRHELW
-658 QRAGTAVHPPRVF
+658 QRAGAAAHPPRVF

-701 TEEPVQV
+701 TEEPVPV

-731 LTGLALSTAAAA
+731 LSGLALSTAGAA
-743 VEPPR
+743 VEAPR

-758 PAVADGKGALVHAL
+758 PAVADGKYALVQAL
-772 QSLGCD
+772 RSLGCE
-778 VETVDKHDEIA
+778 VETVDKHGDIA
-789 PRLFALRNA
+789 PRLFALRDAMRN
-798 LRDGEVSGQTYLLGF
+798 GELSNTYLLGF

-824 AEGFFESPANALQ
+824 AEGFFESPANTLQ
-837 DIVRDGPAQG
+837 DIVRDGPALG

-861 EHLGYGRANVAT
+861 EQLGYGRANVAT

>member
-1 MTEKPDGESAPGPA
+1 MTEKPGGRTAPGPA
-15 SARESETARTARQND
+15 SPD
-30 AAPELLEARIRGL
+30 ALEARIRGL
-43 QHALG
+43 RHALG
-48 QLLEH
+48 ELLDNARQLTTGEH
-53 ARRLTQGEHQRAVQ
+53 RQAVELHRRLQAETAAARRDSRSAV
-67 QHRQLQEQTAIARRE
+67 ETA
-82 SRAQVD
+82 
-88 AKTAEALAE
+88 TAEALAA
-97 AEPAAR
+97 AEPLAR
-103 LLAHR
+103 RLADR

-122 WRSRQLVGAGVP
+122 WRSRQLVGAGTPSYVRVGHLEP
-134 PYIRLGEL
+134 GT
-142 DGGVPVAVPL
+142 PVVAPL

-171 LQSVALRLVA
+171 VQSVALRLVA
-181 AAEPFRLRID
+181 ATEPFRLRVD
-191 AFDPKL
+191 GFDPRL
-197 TGMMGLLGHLTTKYP
+197 TGTMGLLGHLTTKYP

-222 EQLHSVLSGLVDVS
+222 EQLHAVLSGLVEVS
-236 SLRASRQAQLGHK
+236 SMRASRQAQLGHE
-249 RFEDLIRETGR
+249 RFEDLVRETGR

-269 LFDYPL
+269 LFDYPA
-275 GIDQLAQRDLLRLA
+275 GIDTLAQRDLVRLA
-289 ATAGERGIC
+289 ATAADRGIC
-298 FLVHHDPSSPAE
+298 FLVHHDPVMSAE
-310 SDVDTKQLLDLL
+310 HEVDPGQLLDLL
-322 DAVVVTGD
+322 APVAVAGD
-330 KVEAATL
+330 KVELSHL
-337 PGVAAKLDPAFDAN
+337 PDVSVRLDPGFDAQI
-351 VAAGICDVVAE
+351 AAGVCDVVAE

-371 IDFER
+371 IDFDR
-376 TLPDR
+376 TLPNR
-381 STWWQPVKDE
+381 STWWRPVRDE
-391 IGTVIGYD
+391 LSTVIGYD

-430 LLLVLI
+430 LLLVMI

-442 YDPVDLEMYLLD
+442 YAPNDLEMYLLD

-460 FSALGPAGERE
+460 FSALGPAAGRE

-494 HLSDELA
+494 HLSDELV

-508 SHGNVADIAEL
+508 SNGNVADIAEL
-519 APAPDRPPRI
+519 PAGPDRPPRI
-529 LVVLDEFQVL
+529 LAVLDEFQVL
-539 LEDDDELADEAAK
+539 LEDDDEPADEAAR

-605 QAILRSGNTAA
+605 QAILRTGNTAA

-644 ADKAVLDDLRRELW
+644 ADRATLDDLRRELW
-658 QRAGTAVHPPRVF
+658 ITSRTTRPPRVF

-678 LTDTAAAVK
+678 LTDTAASVV
-687 PELGRPWTGLPIAV
+687 PEPDRPWTGLPIAV
-701 TEEPVQV
+701 TESPVTV

-725 ADALGV
+725 VDALGV
-731 LTGLALSTAAAA
+731 LSGLAVSAAAAAA
-743 VEPPR
+743 VPPR
-748 FIFMDGTDSS
+748 FLFVDGTDSS
-758 PAVADGKGALVHAL
+758 TLVAEGKGALL
-772 QSLGCD
+772 QTLRQLGCE
-778 VETVDKHDEIA
+778 VESIDRHDAIA
-789 PRLFALRNA
+789 PRLFALRDA
-798 LRDGEVSGQTYLLGF
+798 VREGKVGGPTYLLGF
-813 GFHGVPRMQLH
+813 GFHGVPRMQTH
-824 AEGFFESPANALQ
+824 ADGFFESPANALQ
-837 DIVRDGPAQG
+837 DIVRDGPTQG
-847 LITFGWWNRLHVCT
+847 VVTFGWWNRLHVCT
-861 EHLGYGRANVAT
+861 EQLGYGRGNIAT

-893 WASEPHRGLLWDGL
+893 WASEPYRGLLWDGL
-907 HPEAQVVVPFAALR
+907 QPEAQVVVPFAPLR
-921 SDEVERAVELV
+921 LDEVDRYVELV

>member
-1 MTEKPDGESAPGPA
+1 MTEKPDGGSTPGPA
-15 SARESETARTARQND
+15 SRSARTTES
-30 AAPELLEARIRGL
+30 APELLEARIRGL

-48 QLLEH
+48 QLLEN
-53 ARRLTQGEHQRAVQ
+53 ARRLTYGEHQRAVQ
-67 QHRQLQEQTAIARRE
+67 LHRQLQEQTAIARRE
-82 SRAQVD
+82 SRGLVD
-88 AKTAEALAE
+88 AKTAEALAT
-97 AEPAAR
+97 AEPKAR
-103 LLAHR
+103 LLADR
-108 LAPGLASIPPNDAR
+108 LAPGLGSIPPNDAR
-122 WRSRQLVGAGVP
+122 WRSRQLVGAGIPSYVR
-134 PYIRLGEL
+134 IGEL
-142 DGGVPVAVPL
+142 EPGTPVAAPL

-158 RVTADRNESARRL
+158 KVSADRNESARRL
-171 LQSVALRLVA
+171 LQSVAMRLVA

-191 AFDPKL
+191 AFDPRL
-197 TGMMGLLGHLTTKYP
+197 TGTMGLLGHLTTKYP

-222 EQLHSVLSGLVDVS
+222 EQLHAVLSGLVDVS

-260 VTDPYRLVV
+260 VTDPYRVVV
-269 LFDYPL
+269 LFDYPS
-275 GIDQLAQRDLLRLA
+275 GIDTLAQRDLLRLA
-289 ATAGERGIC
+289 ATGGERGIC
-298 FLVHHDPSSPAE
+298 FLVHHDPSMTPE
-310 SDVDTKQLLDLL
+310 NDVDTKQLLDLL
-322 DAVVVTGD
+322 TPVAITNE
-330 KVEAATL
+330 KVEIAQL
-337 PGVAAKLDPAFDAN
+337 PGVSAKLDPPFDAN
-351 VAAGICDVVAE
+351 VATGICDVVAE

-371 IDFER
+371 IEFNR

-381 STWWQPVKDE
+381 STWWQPVTDE
-391 IGTVIGYD
+391 LSTVIGYD

-430 LLLVLI
+430 LLLVMI

-442 YDPVDLEMYLLD
+442 YDPADLEMYLLD

-460 FSALGPAGERE
+460 FSALGPATERE

-519 APAPDRPPRI
+519 APGPDRPPRI

-594 RIALKTTPADS
+594 RIALKTTPADA
-605 QAILRSGNTAA
+605 QAILRNGNTAA
-616 AELQFRGEAVLNAN
+616 SELQFRGEAVLNAN

-644 ADKAVLDDLRRELW
+644 ADKPVLDDLRRELW
-658 QRAGTAVHPPRVF
+658 VKSGTTHPPRVF

-678 LTDTAAAVK
+678 LADTAAAVQ

-701 TEEPVQV
+701 TEAPVPV

-725 ADALGV
+725 TDALGV
-731 LTGLALSTAAAA
+731 LSGLAFSAAAAA
-743 VEPPR
+743 VDPPR
-748 FIFMDGTDSS
+748 FIFMDGTNSS
-758 PAVADGKGALVHAL
+758 PEVADGKGALVQAL
-772 QSLGCD
+772 RQLGCE
-778 VETVDKHDEIA
+778 VETVDKHDDIA
-789 PRLFALRNA
+789 PRLFS
-798 LRDGEVSGQTYLLGF
+798 LRDTVRHGHVSGETYLLGF

-824 AEGFFESPANALQ
+824 ADGFFESPANALQ

-847 LITFGWWNRLHVCT
+847 LVTFGWWNRLHVCT

-893 WASEPHRGLLWDGL
+893 WASEPHRALLWDGL

-921 SDEVERAVELV
+921 ADEVDRAVELV

>member
-1 MTEKPDGESAPGPA
+1 MVSRGRSGRTVLVTEKPDGGSTPGPV
-15 SARESETARTARQND
+15 S
-30 AAPELLEARIRGL
+30 PELLEARIRGL

-48 QLLEH
+48 QLLEN
-53 ARRLTQGEHQRAVQ
+53 ARRLTHGEHQRAVQ
-67 QHRQLQEQTAIARRE
+67 LHRQLQEQTAIARRE
-82 SRAQVD
+82 SRGLVD
-88 AKTAEALAE
+88 ARTAEALAE
-97 AEPAAR
+97 AEPRAR
-103 LLAHR
+103 LLADR
-108 LAPGLASIPPNDAR
+108 LAPGLASVPPNDAR
-122 WRSRQLVGAGVP
+122 WRSRQLVGAGIPSYV
-134 PYIRLGEL
+134 RVGEL
-142 DGGVPVAVPL
+142 DPGTPVAAPL

-191 AFDPKL
+191 AFDPRL
-197 TGMMGLLGHLTTKYP
+197 TGTMGLLGHLTTKYP

-260 VTDPYRLVV
+260 VTDPYRLIV
-269 LFDYPL
+269 LFDYPA
-275 GIDQLAQRDLLRLA
+275 GIDTLAQRDLLRLA
-289 ATAGERGIC
+289 ATGGERGIC
-298 FLVHHDPSSPAE
+298 FLIHHDPSMTPE
-310 SDVDTKQLLDLL
+310 NDVDTKQLLDMLTPV
-322 DAVVVTGD
+322 AIAGER
-330 KVEAATL
+330 VEVAQL
-337 PGVAAKLDPAFDAN
+337 PGVPAKLDPPFDAN

-371 IDFER
+371 IDFDR

-381 STWWQPVKDE
+381 SAWWQPVKDE
-391 IGTVIGYD
+391 LSTVIGYD

-430 LLLVLI
+430 LLLVMI

-442 YDPVDLEMYLLD
+442 YAPADLEMYLLD

-460 FSALGPAGERE
+460 FSALGPAAERQ
-471 HWLPHVRVLGIHSDR
+471 HWLPHVRVLGVHSDR

-519 APAPDRPPRI
+519 APGPDRPPRL

-594 RIALKTTPADS
+594 RIALKTTPADA
-605 QAILRSGNTAA
+605 QAILRNGNTAA

-644 ADKAVLDDLRRELW
+644 ADKPVLDDLRRELW
-658 QRAGTAVHPPRVF
+658 IKSGTTHPPRVF

-687 PELGRPWTGLPIAV
+687 PEPGRPWTGLPIAV
-701 TEEPVQV
+701 TEAPVPV

-725 ADALGV
+725 VDALGV
-731 LTGLALSTAAAA
+731 LSGLALSTAAAA
-743 VEPPR
+743 VNPPR
-748 FIFMDGTDSS
+748 FVLMDGTNSS
-758 PAVADGKGALVHAL
+758 PDVADGKGALIQAL
-772 QSLGCD
+772 RQLGCE
-778 VETVDKHDEIA
+778 VETVDKHDDIA
-789 PRLFALRNA
+789 PRLFS
-798 LRDGEVSGQTYLLGF
+798 LRDTVRNGQVGGETYLLGF

-873 HLFLRHPQDG
+873 HVFLRHPQDG

-893 WASEPHRGLLWDGL
+893 WASEPHRALLWDGL

-921 SDEVERAVELV
+921 SDEVDRAVELV

>member
-1 MTEKPDGESAPGPA
+1 MTEKPDGGSTPGPV
-15 SARESETARTARQND
+15 S
-30 AAPELLEARIRGL
+30 PELLEARIRGL

-48 QLLEH
+48 LLLEN
-53 ARRLTQGEHQRAVQ
+53 ARRLTYGEHQRAVQ
-67 QHRQLQEQTAIARRE
+67 LHRQLQEQTAIARRE
-82 SRAQVD
+82 SRGLVD
-88 AKTAEALAE
+88 AKTAEALAA
-97 AEPAAR
+97 AEPTAR
-103 LLAHR
+103 LLADR

-122 WRSRQLVGAGVP
+122 WRSRQLVGAGIPSYV
-134 PYIRLGEL
+134 RVGEL
-142 DGGVPVAVPL
+142 EAGTPVAAPL

-158 RVTADRNESARRL
+158 KVTADRNESARRL
-171 LQSVALRLVA
+171 LQSVAMRLVA

-191 AFDPKL
+191 AFDPRL
-197 TGMMGLLGHLTTKYP
+197 TGTMGLLGHLTTKYP

-222 EQLHSVLSGLVDVS
+222 EQLHGVLSGLVDVS

-260 VTDPYRLVV
+260 VTDPYRLVI
-269 LFDYPL
+269 LFDYPA
-275 GIDQLAQRDLLRLA
+275 GIDTLAQRDLLRLA
-289 ATAGERGIC
+289 ATGGERGIC
-298 FLVHHDPSSPAE
+298 FLVHHDPSMTPE
-310 SDVDTKQLLDLL
+310 NDVDTKQLLDLL
-322 DAVVVTGD
+322 TPVSIAGE
-330 KVEAATL
+330 KVEIAQL
-337 PGVAAKLDPAFDAN
+337 PGVPAKLDPAFDAN

-362 LAEIAVLPT
+362 LADIAVLPT

-391 IGTVIGYD
+391 LSTVIGYD

-430 LLLVLI
+430 LLLVMI

-442 YDPVDLEMYLLD
+442 YDPADLEMYLLD

-460 FSALGPAGERE
+460 FSALGPATDRE

-519 APAPDRPPRI
+519 APGPDRPPRI

-594 RIALKTTPADS
+594 RIALKTTPADA
-605 QAILRSGNTAA
+605 QAILRNGNTAA
-616 AELQFRGEAVLNAN
+616 SELQFRGEAVLNAN

-644 ADKAVLDDLRRELW
+644 ADKPVLDELRRELW
-658 QRAGTAVHPPRVF
+658 NKSGTTHPPRVF

-678 LTDTAAAVK
+678 LADTAAAVQ

-701 TEEPVQV
+701 TEAPVPV

-725 ADALGV
+725 VDALGV
-731 LTGLALSTAAAA
+731 LSGLAFSAAAAA
-743 VEPPR
+743 VDPPR
-748 FIFMDGTDSS
+748 FLFIDGTNSAPD
-758 PAVADGKGALVHAL
+758 VADGKGALIQAL
-772 QSLGCD
+772 RQLGCE
-778 VETVDKHDEIA
+778 VETVDKHDDIA
-789 PRLFALRNA
+789 PRLFS
-798 LRDGEVSGQTYLLGF
+798 LRDTVRDGQVGGETYLLGF

-837 DIVRDGPAQG
+837 DVIRDGPAQG

-861 EHLGYGRANVAT
+861 EQLGYGRANVAT

-893 WASEPHRGLLWDGL
+893 WASEPHRALLWDGL

-921 SDEVERAVELV
+921 SDEVDRAVELV

>member
-1 MTEKPDGESAPGPA
+1 MTEAPDGGTMPGPV
-15 SARESETARTARQND
+15 S
-30 AAPELLEARIRGL
+30 PEVLEARIRGL
-43 QHALG
+43 QHALA
-48 QLLEH
+48 QLLDN
-53 ARRLTQGEHQRAVQ
+53 ARQLTRGEHQRAVQ
-67 QHRQLQEQTAIARRE
+67 LHRQLQEQTAIARRE
-82 SRAQVD
+82 SRGLVEA
-88 AKTAEALAE
+88 ATAEALAT

-103 LLAHR
+103 QLADR
-108 LAPGLASIPPNDAR
+108 LARGLASIPPNDAR
-122 WRSRQLVGAGVP
+122 WRSRQLVGAGIPSYV
-134 PYIRLGEL
+134 RVGEL
-142 DGGVPVAVPL
+142 EAGTPVIAPL

-158 RVTADRNESARRL
+158 RVTSDRPEAARQL
-171 LQSVALRLVA
+171 LQSTALRLIA
-181 AAEPFRLRID
+181 ASEPFRLRID
-191 AFDPKL
+191 SFDPRL

-222 EQLHSVLSGLVDVS
+222 EQLHSVLSSLVDVS

-249 RFEDLIRETGR
+249 RFEELIRETGR
-260 VTDPYRLVV
+260 VTDPYRLIV
-269 LFDYPL
+269 LFDYPA
-275 GIDQLAQRDLLRLA
+275 GIDTLAQRDLVRLA
-289 ATAGERGIC
+289 ATGGERGIC
-298 FLVHHDPSSPAE
+298 FLVHHDPAMAAE
-310 SDVDTKQLLDLL
+310 SDVDPRQLLDLL
-322 DAVVVTGD
+322 TPVAIANG
-330 KVEAATL
+330 KVEVSQL
-337 PGVAAKLDPAFDAN
+337 PNVPALLDPPFEAN
-351 VAAGICDVVAE
+351 VATGICDVVAE

-391 IGTVIGYD
+391 LSTVIGYD

-404 LVRLRSGN
+404 LIRLRSGN

-430 LLLVLI
+430 LLLVMI

-442 YDPVDLEMYLLD
+442 HSPDDLEMYLLD

-460 FSALGPAGERE
+460 FSALGPAAERE

-508 SHGNVADIAEL
+508 AHGNVADIAEL
-519 APAPDRPPRI
+519 APGPDRPPRI
-529 LVVLDEFQVL
+529 LAVLDEFQVL
-539 LEDDDELADEAAK
+539 LEDDDELADEAAR

-605 QAILRSGNTAA
+605 QAILRTGNTAA

-644 ADKAVLDDLRRELW
+644 ADKPVLDDLRHELW
-658 QRAGTAVHPPRVF
+658 QRSGTTRAPRVF

-687 PELGRPWTGLPIAV
+687 AELGRPWTGLPIAV
-701 TEEPVQV
+701 TEEPVAI

-731 LTGLALSTAAAA
+731 LTGLAVSAAAAAA
-743 VEPPR
+743 VPPR
-748 FIFMDGTDSS
+748 FVFLDGTDSA
-758 PAVADGKGALVHAL
+758 PAVAEGKDALIQTL
-772 QSLGCD
+772 RLLGCE
-778 VETVDKHDEIA
+778 VETVDKHADVA
-789 PRLFALRNA
+789 PRLFS
-798 LRDGEVSGQTYLLGF
+798 LRDMVKEGRVGGTTYLLGF
-813 GFHGVPRMQLH
+813 GFHGVPKMQVH
-824 AEGFFESPANALQ
+824 PEGLYESPANALQ
-837 DIVRDGPAQG
+837 EIVRDGPTQG

-861 EHLGYGRANVAT
+861 EQLGYGRSNVAT

-883 VRAVCGPLVR
+883 VRAVAGPLVR

-907 HPEAQVVVPFAALR
+907 HPEAQVVVPFAPLR
-921 SDEVERAVELV
+921 VDEVERYLELV